1 MIGYLYGHKKYIQ
14 ITSYQILSRYTETS
28 TDGIWQRKEKL
39 GEKYEEN
46 IIFALFSA
54 FMVIAIAVG
63 FYMHWN
69 LTAIAILLGILF
81 VGTICYLIGICQH
94 LIMSIVVSCKEKIH
108 KAYRKYIRRIAVNCG
123 RKVNRW
129 KLEDTG
135 ENHISLLSP
144 IDDFK
149 RHKEYIIRLKNAI
162 DQPNVFNIALTGS
175 YGAGKSSILKTFKA
189 YYPEYHYVNVSLAS
203 FVEVNMSESDST
215 PKSNEDS
222 FEEQLEYSIL
232 QQLFY
237 HVKATN
243 IPESRFGR
251 IERTSRKKRI
261 FVVVCILL
269 FVVANLCLFCQEQVT
284 KYFLIPTEV
293 LKSSFLFGLSIC
305 VFILGICVI
314 LFQLILFIKKISIK
328 NLTLDKATLEF
339 EEKKN
344 VSIMNRYLDEIL
356 YLFQEKKY
364 NIVIFEDI
372 DRFENTHIFTKLRE
386 LNLILNQSEEIGRR
400 IIFLYALKDDIFAN
414 AEERTKFFDYIVPV
428 IPFVNVS
435 NSGDLF
441 RRKIANLHIPEAE
454 VRSSF
459 ITDISVFV
467 NDMRVLTNVVNEFDL
482 YRNLLDKKLN
492 KEKLLAMILYKNLF
506 PTDFSLLHQNKGVV
520 YQTFF
525 SAPKIRNEIRED
537 DSDRLK
543 EIDSEIQAISE
554 ETLRSIEE
562 LRAVI
567 VGKLLKLWPGDDWE
581 IYCDGGKKQISSL
594 FSEENILHILDGNI
608 YFENKYYRY
617 QTRHLNAD
625 EIKSSLG
632 ESYKYRIRKKIIQS
646 VADDKI
652 KTLRDKRKVLMDDI
666 AAIDK
671 YTLSVIAKTE
681 RDIFEHV
688 EIPKGEEEKY
698 KVLKYFLEKG
708 YIDEEYFFY
717 ISIFQEGRLTPSDQ
731 EFLLSI
737 KFNTPKEFDYKL
749 QEIPS
754 LIQNLS
760 AVDYDHKGILNK
772 DLLEYCLLHEDE
784 YEEECDAI
792 LKQMIV
798 HEQYIDLLYQF
809 MQEGNCVPTFIKR
822 LAHID
827 KNVWKSLDMDKK
839 HTNKDKDRVISTLF
853 KYADIN
859 DIRAINTSYP
869 FNTYINDNN
878 NYSDLFEDIDQVRAR
893 ELLDLLNLNVQSL
906 IDDSNA
912 ADTYSYIYENN
923 MYALTL
929 DNIKV
934 IFKHNDLP
942 VVDLDSAIYTSIEET
957 ELNELQDY
965 VLLELPAFVE
975 NLMLASSNIHESS
988 DTIVSLMDE
997 DIQTSDIIK
1006 LIKHNDTLWDD
1017 CKGISDENIV
1027 RNLFWKNKIK
1037 MTIKNVKHYCSCI
1050 GTWKIDSS
1058 LVVFMNLNEEKT
1070 MEEFTKLV
1078 QSNDEH
1084 ETELL
1089 ASVVKSDN
1097 INDNI
1102 AFSIFNNHW
1111 LIDAWSK
1118 ELSQLNETR
1127 VRYVVDE
1134 GIITVSPSIYQ
1145 DIIKGN
1151 PKLSKYLLCKD
1162 PDKIISEWDEFAFS
1176 ITTVVE
1182 ILSWVEYKKYHSF
1195 ILDKIET
1202 ESVTPIIANALLA
1215 YFSKSDSEFNLSLYK
1230 EAMEKSDNPA
1240 LKILA
1245 STCCI
1250 AKRLIAMNEL
1260 AGIFAKTKGIFE
1272 GLEKQG
1278 EVYSISKQVEGAQD
1292 FMEALHQSKYIGQV
1306 KEKGD
1311 YLTGKVLK
1319 RKPK

>member
-1 MIGYLYGHKKYIQ
+1 MKK
-14 ITSYQILSRYTETS
+14 
-28 TDGIWQRKEKL
+28 
-39 GEKYEEN
+39 N

-69 LTAIAILLGILF
+69 LTAIVILLGVFF
-81 VGTICYLIGICQH
+81 VGTICYLIGICRH
-94 LIMSIVVSCKEKIH
+94 LIMPSVNFWKEKIH

-364 NIVIFEDI
+364 NVVIFEDI

-400 IIFLYALKDDIFAN
+400 IVFLYALKDDIFAN

-428 IPFVNVS
+428 IPFVNAS

-441 RRKIANLHIPEAE
+441 RRKITDLHIPEAE
-454 VRSSF
+454 VSSSF
-459 ITDISVFV
+459 ITDISAFV

-482 YRNLLDKKLN
+482 YRNLLDKKL
-492 KEKLLAMILYKNLF
+492 KKGKLLAMILYKNLF

-671 YTLSVIAKTE
+671 YTLSVIAKTD

-792 LKQMIV
+792 LKQMVV

-822 LAHID
+822 LAQID

-853 KYADIN
+853 KYAGIN

-906 IDDSNA
+906 KDDSNA

-929 DNIKV
+929 DNVKV
-934 IFKHNDLP
+934 IFKHNELP
-942 VVDLDSAIYTSIEET
+942 VDNLDSAIYTSIEAA
-957 ELNELQDY
+957 ELNELQGY
-965 VLLELPAFVE
+965 VHQELPAFVD

-1037 MTIKNVKHYCSCI
+1037 MTIKNTAVP
-1050 GTWKIDSS
+1050 
-1058 LVVFMNLNEEKT
+1058 FR
-1070 MEEFTKLV
+1070 
-1078 QSNDEH
+1078 
-1084 ETELL
+1084 
-1089 ASVVKSDN
+1089 
-1097 INDNI
+1097 
-1102 AFSIFNNHW
+1102 NHR
-1111 LIDAWSK
+1111 A
-1118 ELSQLNETR
+1118 
-1127 VRYVVDE
+1127 
-1134 GIITVSPSIYQ
+1134 
-1145 DIIKGN
+1145 
-1151 PKLSKYLLCKD
+1151 
-1162 PDKIISEWDEFAFS
+1162 
-1176 ITTVVE
+1176 
-1182 ILSWVEYKKYHSF
+1182 
-1195 ILDKIET
+1195 
-1202 ESVTPIIANALLA
+1202 
-1215 YFSKSDSEFNLSLYK
+1215 
-1230 EAMEKSDNPA
+1230 
-1240 LKILA
+1240 
-1245 STCCI
+1245 
-1250 AKRLIAMNEL
+1250 
-1260 AGIFAKTKGIFE
+1260 
-1272 GLEKQG
+1272 
-1278 EVYSISKQVEGAQD
+1278 
-1292 FMEALHQSKYIGQV
+1292 
-1306 KEKGD
+1306 
-1311 YLTGKVLK
+1311 
-1319 RKPK
+1319 

>member
-1 MIGYLYGHKKYIQ
+1 MKK
-14 ITSYQILSRYTETS
+14 
-28 TDGIWQRKEKL
+28 
-39 GEKYEEN
+39 N
-46 IIFALFSA
+46 IIFAQFTA
-54 FMVIAIAVG
+54 FIVIAIAVG
-63 FYMHWN
+63 FYMQLN
-69 LTAIAILLGILF
+69 PIVIAILLGMLF
-81 VGTICYLIGICQH
+81 VGTICYLIGICRH
-94 LIMSIVVSCKEKIH
+94 LIMSSVISCKEKIH
-108 KAYRKYIRRIAVNCG
+108 KAYRKYIRKIAVSCG

-189 YYPEYHYVNVSLAS
+189 YYPEYYYVNVSLAS
-203 FVEVNMSESDST
+203 FVEVNMPKSDST
-215 PKSNEDS
+215 PKGKDDS

-251 IERTSRKKRI
+251 IERTSSRKRI
-261 FVVVCILL
+261 LMAVSILV
-269 FVVANLCLFCQEQVT
+269 FVVANLFLFCQVQVN
-284 KYFLIPTEV
+284 KYFLIPVEV
-293 LKSSFLFGLSIC
+293 LKSSSLFGISIS
-305 VFILGICVI
+305 VFVIGICVI
-314 LFQLILFIKKISIK
+314 LFKLILFIKKISIK

-364 NIVIFEDI
+364 NVVIFEDI

-400 IIFLYALKDDIFAN
+400 IVFLYALKDDIFAN

-459 ITDISVFV
+459 ITDISAFV

-492 KEKLLAMILYKNLF
+492 KEKLLAMILYKNLY

-520 YQTFF
+520 YETFI
-525 SAPKIRNEIRED
+525 STGLLKDEIKKD
-537 DSDRLK
+537 DWKRLE
-543 EIDSEIQAISE
+543 EIDLEIQAISE

-567 VGKLLKLWPGDDWE
+567 VGKILKLWPGSGWE
-581 IYCDGGKKQISSL
+581 IYCDGCKTDISSL
-594 FSEENILHILDGNI
+594 FSEDNIQHILEGDIFFRNT
-608 YFENKYYRY
+608 YYSY
-617 QTRHLNAD
+617 NVKHLTAD

-632 ESYKYRIRKKIIQS
+632 ESYNYSKRKELIQS
-646 VADDKI
+646 IADDKI
-652 KTLRDKRKVLMDDI
+652 EDLREERKVFVDALSATKKFTLLDI
-666 AAIDK
+666 AKSD
-671 YTLSVIAKTE
+671 
-681 RDIFEHV
+681 RNIFEYV
-688 EIPKGEEEKY
+688 DTIKGHEEKY
-698 KVLKYFLEKG
+698 KVLKYLLEKG
-708 YIDEEYFFY
+708 YIDEKYFFY

-737 KFNTPKEFDYKL
+737 KFNAPKEFDYKL

-760 AVDYDHKGILNK
+760 IVDYDHKGILNK
-772 DLLEYCLLHEDE
+772 DLLEFCLLHEDE
-784 YEEECDAI
+784 YEYEIKCDAI
-792 LKQMIV
+792 LKQMVV
-798 HEQYIDLLYQF
+798 HEQYIDLLYKF
-809 MQEGNCVPTFIKR
+809 MQEGDCVPTFIKR
-822 LAHID
+822 LVHID
-827 KNVWKSLDMDKK
+827 KNVWKLLDMDKK
-839 HTNKDKDRVISTLF
+839 HTNKDKDRVISTMF
-853 KYADIN
+853 RYADIN
-859 DIRAINTSYP
+859 DIRTVNISYP

-878 NYSDLFEDIDQVRAR
+878 NYFELFENIDQARVRK
-893 ELLDLLNLNVQSL
+893 LLDLLDLNIQSL
-906 IDDSNA
+906 KDDSNGT
-912 ADTYSYIYENN
+912 DTYSYIYENN
-923 MYALTL
+923 MYAQTL

-934 IFKHNDLP
+934 IFKHNELP
-942 VVDLDSAIYTSIEET
+942 VDNLDSAIYTSIEKT
-957 ELNELQDY
+957 ELNELQGY
-965 VLLELPAFVE
+965 VHQELPTFVE
-975 NLMLASSNIHESS
+975 NLMFAPSNTNESS
-988 DTIVSLMDE
+988 DSIVSLIDE

-1006 LIKHNDTLWDD
+1006 LIKHNVTLWDD
-1017 CKGISDENIV
+1017 CRGITDDNIV
-1027 RNLFWKNKIK
+1027 RTMFWENKIK
-1037 MTIKNVKHYCSCI
+1037 MTIENVKNYCSCI
-1050 GTWKIDSS
+1050 GIWNIDNT
-1058 LVVFMNLNEEKT
+1058 LIAFMNLNEEKS

-1078 QSNDEH
+1078 EINDEH
-1084 ETELL
+1084 EIELL
-1089 ASVVKSDN
+1089 ASVVQSDD

-1102 AFSIFNNHW
+1102 AFSIFNNHC
-1111 LIDAWSK
+1111 LIDIWCK
-1118 ELSQLNETR
+1118 DLSQLNETR

-1134 GIITVSPSIYQ
+1134 GIIRISSSTYQ
-1145 DIIKGN
+1145 DIISEHPQMN
-1151 PKLSKYLLCKD
+1151 KYLLCKN
-1162 PDKIISEWDEFAFS
+1162 PDNIISEWDEFAFS
-1176 ITTVVE
+1176 ITTVVGM
-1182 ILSWVEYKKYHSF
+1182 LSWVEYKKYHNF
-1195 ILDKIET
+1195 ILNKIEL
-1202 ESVTPIIANALLA
+1202 ESITPTIANALLS
-1215 YFSKSDSEFNLSLYK
+1215 YFCKPDSEFNLSLYT
-1230 EAMEKSDNPA
+1230 EAMVKSSNPA
-1240 LKILA
+1240 LKVLA

-1250 AKRLIAMNEL
+1250 AKRIIAINEL
-1260 AGIFAKTKGIFE
+1260 PNIFAKTKGIFE
-1272 GLEKQG
+1272 GLEKRG
-1278 EVYSISKQVEGAQD
+1278 EVYSISKQVEGAQH
-1292 FMEALHQSKYIGQV
+1292 FMDALHQFRYIGQV

>member
-1 MIGYLYGHKKYIQ
+1 MK
-14 ITSYQILSRYTETS
+14 S
-28 TDGIWQRKEKL
+28 
-39 GEKYEEN
+39 N
-46 IIFALFSA
+46 IIFTLLTA
-54 FMVIAIAVG
+54 FMLIAISVG
-63 FYMHWN
+63 FYMQWN
-69 LTAIAILLGILF
+69 PTVIVILLGMLF

-94 LIMSIVVSCKEKIH
+94 LIMPSVNSWKEKIH

-123 RKVNRW
+123 RKVIRW
-129 KLEDTG
+129 KLEDAG
-135 ENHISLLSP
+135 EIHISLLSP

-203 FVEVNMSESDST
+203 FVEVNLSDGDNT
-215 PKSNEDS
+215 VKGKEDG

-251 IERTSRKKRI
+251 IERISKKKRI
-261 FVVVCILL
+261 LMVLGILL

-293 LKSSFLFGLSIC
+293 LKSSFLFGISIC
-305 VFILGICVI
+305 VFIIGIWVV

-356 YLFQEKKY
+356 YLFQGNKY
-364 NIVIFEDI
+364 NVVIFEDI

-400 IIFLYALKDDIFAN
+400 IVFLYALKDDIFAN

-428 IPFVNVS
+428 IPFVNAS

-441 RRKIANLHIPEAE
+441 RRKITGLRIPEVE
-454 VRSSF
+454 VSSSF
-459 ITDISVFV
+459 ITDISAFV

-492 KEKLLAMILYKNLF
+492 KEKLLAMILYKNLY

-520 YQTFF
+520 YEAFM
-525 SAPKIRNEIRED
+525 SA
-537 DSDRLK
+537 
-543 EIDSEIQAISE
+543 
-554 ETLRSIEE
+554 ETLRDEILEDDRTQIDKVDSNLQAINEE
-562 LRAVI
+562 CLRNLNELYAVI
-567 VGKLLKLWPGDDWE
+567 IGKFITLYPDGGWYL
-581 IYCDGGKKQISSL
+581 YCDNKRRGISEFYSD
-594 FSEENILHILDGNI
+594 ENILKILNGQVGFSED
-608 YFENKYYRY
+608 YSRPRFFSKE
-617 QTRHLNAD
+617 
-625 EIKSSLG
+625 EIKNVLG
-632 ESYKYRIRKKIIQS
+632 NSFDYEKRKKRIQS
-646 VADDKI
+646 ITDDKI
-652 KTLRDKRKVLMDDI
+652 KTLRDKRKALMDDI
-666 AAIDK
+666 AAIEK
-671 YTLSVIAKTE
+671 HTLSDIAKSD

-688 EIPKGEEEKY
+688 GTIKGQEEKY
-698 KVLKYFLEKG
+698 KVLKYLLEKG

-737 KFNTPKEFDYKL
+737 KFNAPKEFDYKL

-792 LKQMIV
+792 LKQMVV

-822 LAHID
+822 LVHID
-827 KNVWKSLDMDKK
+827 NVWKSLDKDIN
-839 HTNKDKDRVISTLF
+839 HITKDKDKVISAMF

-859 DIRAINTSYP
+859 DIRTVNTSYP

-893 ELLDLLNLNVQSL
+893 KLLDLLNLNVQSL
-906 IDDSNA
+906 IDDNNA

-929 DNIKV
+929 DNVKV
-934 IFKHNDLP
+934 IFKHNELP
-942 VVDLDSAIYTSIEET
+942 VDNLDSAIYTSIEET

-965 VLLELPAFVE
+965 VHQELPAFVE

-1027 RNLFWKNKIK
+1027 RNLFWENKIK
-1037 MTIKNVKHYCSCI
+1037 M
-1050 GTWKIDSS
+1050 G
-1058 LVVFMNLNEEKT
+1058 
-1070 MEEFTKLV
+1070 
-1078 QSNDEH
+1078 
-1084 ETELL
+1084 
-1089 ASVVKSDN
+1089 
-1097 INDNI
+1097 
-1102 AFSIFNNHW
+1102 
-1111 LIDAWSK
+1111 
-1118 ELSQLNETR
+1118 
-1127 VRYVVDE
+1127 
-1134 GIITVSPSIYQ
+1134 
-1145 DIIKGN
+1145 
-1151 PKLSKYLLCKD
+1151 
-1162 PDKIISEWDEFAFS
+1162 
-1176 ITTVVE
+1176 
-1182 ILSWVEYKKYHSF
+1182 
-1195 ILDKIET
+1195 
-1202 ESVTPIIANALLA
+1202 
-1215 YFSKSDSEFNLSLYK
+1215 
-1230 EAMEKSDNPA
+1230 
-1240 LKILA
+1240 
-1245 STCCI
+1245 
-1250 AKRLIAMNEL
+1250 
-1260 AGIFAKTKGIFE
+1260 
-1272 GLEKQG
+1272 
-1278 EVYSISKQVEGAQD
+1278 
-1292 FMEALHQSKYIGQV
+1292 
-1306 KEKGD
+1306 
-1311 YLTGKVLK
+1311 
-1319 RKPK
+1319 

>member
-1 MIGYLYGHKKYIQ
+1 MKA
-14 ITSYQILSRYTETS
+14 
-28 TDGIWQRKEKL
+28 
-39 GEKYEEN
+39 N
-46 IIFALFSA
+46 IIFTLLTA
-54 FMVIAIAVG
+54 FMLIALAVG
-63 FYMHWN
+63 FYMKWGSI
-69 LTAIAILLGILF
+69 AIAILLGLSF
-81 VGTICYLIGICQH
+81 VGIICNLISYCKK
-94 LIMSIVVSCKEKIH
+94 LILSFGRYCKAKIH
-108 KAYRKYIRRIAVNCG
+108 KSYRIIIRRLAVICS
-123 RKVNRW
+123 RKINRW
-129 KLEDTG
+129 KLEETD
-135 ENHISLLSP
+135 ERQISLLSP
-144 IDDFK
+144 IDDFN

-203 FVEVNMSESDST
+203 FVEVNLSDGDNT
-215 PKSNEDS
+215 VNGKQDS

-261 FVVVCILL
+261 LVVVSILL
-269 FVVANLCLFCQEQVT
+269 FIVANLFLFCQEQVN

-293 LKSSFLFGLSIC
+293 LKSSFLFGISIS
-305 VFILGICVI
+305 VLFIGIFVI

-364 NIVIFEDI
+364 NVVIFEDI

-459 ITDISVFV
+459 ITDISAFV

-492 KEKLLAMILYKNLF
+492 KEKLLAMILYKNLY

-520 YQTFF
+520 YETFI
-525 SAPKIRNEIRED
+525 STGLLKDEIKKD
-537 DSDRLK
+537 DRKRLE
-543 EIDSEIQAISE
+543 EIDLEIQVISE
-554 ETLRSIEE
+554 ESLRSIEE

-567 VGKLLKLWPGDDWE
+567 VGKILKLWPGSDWE
-581 IYCDGGKKQISSL
+581 IYIDGNKVDISSL
-594 FSEENILHILDGNI
+594 YSEKNIQHILNGNI
-608 YFENKYYRY
+608 SFRNNYYSY
-617 QTRHLNAD
+617 DVKNFTVE
-625 EIKSSLG
+625 EIKSTLG
-632 ESYKYRIRKKIIQS
+632 ESYNYSKRKTLIQS
-646 VADDKI
+646 IADDKI
-652 KTLRDKRKVLMDDI
+652 EYLREERKVFADALSATEKFTLLDI
-666 AAIDK
+666 AKSD
-671 YTLSVIAKTE
+671 
-681 RDIFEHV
+681 RNIFEHV
-688 EIPKGEEEKY
+688 DTIKGHEEKY
-698 KVLKYFLEKG
+698 KVLKYLLEKG
-708 YIDEEYFFY
+708 YIDEKYFFY

-737 KFNTPKEFDYKL
+737 KFNAPKEFDYKL

-760 AVDYDHKGILNK
+760 VVDYDHKGILNK
-772 DLLEYCLLHEDE
+772 DLLKYCLLHDDE
-784 YEEECDAI
+784 YDDECDAI
-792 LKQMIV
+792 LKQMVV

-822 LAHID
+822 LVHID
-827 KNVWKSLDMDKK
+827 KNVWKSLNMDMN
-839 HTNKDKDRVISTLF
+839 HTNKDKDRVISTMF

-859 DIRAINTSYP
+859 DIRSVNTSYP
-869 FNTYINDNN
+869 FNTYVNDNY
-878 NYSDLFEDIDQVRAR
+878 NYSDLFEDIDQKKVR
-893 ELLDLLNLNVQSL
+893 ELLDLLDLNVQSL
-906 IDDSNA
+906 KDDSNGT
-912 ADTYSYIYENN
+912 DTYSYIYENN

-934 IFKHNDLP
+934 IFKHNELP
-942 VVDLDSAIYTSIEET
+942 VDNLDSAIYTSIEEA
-957 ELNELQDY
+957 ELNELQGY
-965 VLLELPAFVE
+965 VLQELPAFVD
-975 NLMLASSNIHESS
+975 NLMLTSSNTHESS

-997 DIQTSDIIK
+997 DIKLDDIIK

-1017 CKGISDENIV
+1017 CKDITDKDVVST
-1027 RNLFWKNKIK
+1027 LFAENKIK
-1037 MTIKNVKHYCSCI
+1037 MTFENVKHYCSCI
-1050 GTWKIDSS
+1050 DSWNIDNT
-1058 LVVFMNLNEEKT
+1058 LAAFMNRNNEKS

-1078 QSNDEH
+1078 ESNDAH
-1084 ETELL
+1084 EIELL
-1089 ASVVKSDN
+1089 LSVVQADDIK
-1097 INDNI
+1097 DNI
-1102 AFSIFNNHW
+1102 AYSVFNNHC
-1111 LIDAWSK
+1111 LIDVWSK
-1118 ELSQLNETR
+1118 NLSQLNEKR

-1134 GIITVSPSIYQ
+1134 GIISISPSNYQ
-1145 DIIKGN
+1145 DIITEH
-1151 PKLSKYLLCKD
+1151 PLLSKYLLCKD

-1176 ITTVVE
+1176 ITAVVE
-1182 ILSWVEYKKYHSF
+1182 MLSWIEYKKYHNF
-1195 ILDKIET
+1195 ILNKIEL
-1202 ESVTPIIANALLA
+1202 ESITPTIANALLS
-1215 YFSKSDSEFNLSLYK
+1215 YFSKPDSEFNLSLYT
-1230 EAMEKSDNPA
+1230 EAMEKSSNPA
-1240 LKILA
+1240 LKVLA

-1250 AKRLIAMNEL
+1250 TKRMIAINEL
-1260 AGIFAKTKGIFE
+1260 PNIFAKTKGIFE

-1278 EVYSISKQVEGAQD
+1278 EVYSISKQVEGAQH
-1292 FMEALHQSKYIGQV
+1292 FMDALHQFKYIGQV

>member
-1 MIGYLYGHKKYIQ
+1 M
-14 ITSYQILSRYTETS
+14 
-28 TDGIWQRKEKL
+28 
-39 GEKYEEN
+39 
-46 IIFALFSA
+46 
-54 FMVIAIAVG
+54 
-63 FYMHWN
+63 
-69 LTAIAILLGILF
+69 LF
-81 VGTICYLIGICQH
+81 VGTICYLIGICRH

-108 KAYRKYIRRIAVNCG
+108 KAYRKYIRKIAVNCD

-129 KLEDTG
+129 KLENTR

-203 FVEVNMSESDST
+203 FVEVNLSDGDNT
-215 PKSNEDS
+215 VKGKEDS

-251 IERTSRKKRI
+251 IERISKKKRI
-261 FVVVCILL
+261 LMVLGILL
-269 FVVANLCLFCQEQVT
+269 FVVANLFLFCQEQLA

-344 VSIMNRYLDEIL
+344 VSIMNRYLDEII

-364 NIVIFEDI
+364 NVVIFEDI

-428 IPFVNVS
+428 IPFVNAS

-441 RRKIANLHIPEAE
+441 RRKISDLHIPEAE
-454 VRSSF
+454 VSSSF

-482 YRNLLDKKLN
+482 YRNLLDKKL
-492 KEKLLAMILYKNLF
+492 KKGKLLAMILYKNLY

-525 SAPKIRNEIRED
+525 SAPKIKNEIRED

-646 VADDKI
+646 VANNKI
-652 KTLRDKRKVLMDDI
+652 ENLRDERSAFMDEI

-671 YTLSVIAKTE
+671 YTLSDISKTD

-688 EIPKGEEEKY
+688 DIPKGQEEKY

-717 ISIFQEGRLTPSDQ
+717 ISIFHEGRLTPSDQ

-760 AVDYDHKGILNK
+760 GVDYDHKGILNN
-772 DLLEYCLLHEDE
+772 DLLKFCLLHEDE
-784 YEEECDAI
+784 YEDKCDAI
-792 LKQMIV
+792 LKQMVV

-809 MQEGNCVPTFIKR
+809 LHEGNCVPAFIKR

-859 DIRAINTSYP
+859 DIRSVNTSYP

-906 IDDSNA
+906 IDDSIA

-929 DNIKV
+929 DNVKV

-942 VVDLDSAIYTSIEET
+942 VVNLDSAIYTSIEET
-957 ELNELQDY
+957 ELNELQGY
-965 VLLELPAFVE
+965 VHQELPTFVD
-975 NLMLASSNIHESS
+975 NLMFAPSNTNESS
-988 DTIVSLMDE
+988 DSIVSLMDE
-997 DIQTSDIIK
+997 DFQTSDIIK
-1006 LIKHNDTLWDD
+1006 LINHNVTLWDD
-1017 CKGISDENIV
+1017 CEDITDKDVVST
-1027 RNLFWKNKIK
+1027 LFVKNKIK
-1037 MTIKNVKHYCSCI
+1037 MTFENVKHYCSCI
-1050 GTWKIDSS
+1050 GSWNVDDT
-1058 LVVFMNLNEEKT
+1058 LVAFMNRNEEKS

-1078 QSNDEH
+1078 ECNDEH
-1084 ETELL
+1084 EIELL
-1089 ASVVKSDN
+1089 SSVVESDG
-1097 INDNI
+1097 INDKI
-1102 AFSIFNNHW
+1102 AFAVFNNHC
-1111 LIDAWSK
+1111 LIDIWCND
-1118 ELSQLNETR
+1118 LSQLNETR

-1134 GIITVSPSIYQ
+1134 GIISISPSTYQ
-1145 DIIKGN
+1145 DIITEH
-1151 PKLSKYLLCKD
+1151 PLLSKYLLCKN
-1162 PDKIISEWDEFAFS
+1162 PDNIISEWDEFAFS

-1182 ILSWVEYKKYHSF
+1182 MLSWIEYKKYHSF
-1195 ILDKIET
+1195 ILSKIEL
-1202 ESVTPIIANALLA
+1202 ESITPTIANALLS
-1215 YFSKSDSEFNLSLYK
+1215 YFSKSDSEFNLSLYT
-1230 EAMEKSDNPA
+1230 EAMEKSSNPA
-1240 LKILA
+1240 LKVLA

-1250 AKRLIAMNEL
+1250 AKRIIAVNEL
-1260 AGIFAKTKGIFE
+1260 PNIFAKTKGLFE

-1278 EVYSISKQVEGAQD
+1278 EVYSIPKQVDGAQH
-1292 FMEALHQSKYIGQV
+1292 FMDALHQFKYIGQV

>member
-1 MIGYLYGHKKYIQ
+1 MKK
-14 ITSYQILSRYTETS
+14 
-28 TDGIWQRKEKL
+28 
-39 GEKYEEN
+39 N
-46 IIFALFSA
+46 IIFALFTA
-54 FMVIAIAVG
+54 FMLIDISVG
-63 FYMHWN
+63 FYMQWN
-69 LTAIAILLGILF
+69 PTVIVILLGMLF
-81 VGTICYLIGICQH
+81 MGTICYLIGICRH
-94 LIMSIVVSCKEKIH
+94 LIISSIISYKEKIH

-459 ITDISVFV
+459 ITDISAFV

-492 KEKLLAMILYKNLF
+492 KEKLLAMILYKNLY

-520 YQTFF
+520 YETFI
-525 SAPKIRNEIRED
+525 STGLLKDEIKKD
-537 DSDRLK
+537 DWKRLE
-543 EIDSEIQAISE
+543 EIDLEIQAISE
-554 ETLRSIEE
+554 ESLRSIEE

-671 YTLSVIAKTE
+671 YTLTDIAKSD

-688 EIPKGEEEKY
+688 NIPKGEEEKH
-698 KVLKYFLEKG
+698 KVLKYLLEKG

-760 AVDYDHKGILNK
+760 VVDYDHKGILNK
-772 DLLEYCLLHEDE
+772 YLLKFCLLHEDE
-784 YEEECDAI
+784 YEDECDAI
-792 LKQMIV
+792 LKQMVV

-822 LAHID
+822 LVRID
-827 KNVWKSLDMDKK
+827 KNVWKSLNMDKK

-957 ELNELQDY
+957 ELNELQGY
-965 VLLELPAFVE
+965 VHQELPAFVD
-975 NLMLASSNIHESS
+975 NLMLTSSNTHESS

-997 DIQTSDIIK
+997 DIKVDDIIK
-1006 LIKHNDTLWDD
+1006 LIKHNNTLWDD
-1017 CKGISDENIV
+1017 CKDITDKDVVST
-1027 RNLFWKNKIK
+1027 LFAENKIK
-1037 MTIKNVKHYCSCI
+1037 VTIKNVKHYCSCI
-1050 GTWKIDSS
+1050 GTWKIDSL

-1102 AFSIFNNHW
+1102 AFSIFDNHW

>member
-1 MIGYLYGHKKYIQ
+1 MK
-14 ITSYQILSRYTETS
+14 T
-28 TDGIWQRKEKL
+28 
-39 GEKYEEN
+39 N
-46 IIFALFSA
+46 IIFALFTA
-54 FMVIAIAVG
+54 FIVIAIAVG
-63 FYMHWN
+63 FYMQWN
-69 LTAIAILLGILF
+69 PIVIAILLGMLF
-81 VGTICYLIGICQH
+81 VGTICYLIGICRH
-94 LIMSIVVSCKEKIH
+94 LIIPSVNSWKEKIH

-135 ENHISLLSP
+135 EKHISLLSP

-203 FVEVNMSESDST
+203 FVEVNLSDGDNT
-215 PKSNEDS
+215 VKGKEDS

-251 IERTSRKKRI
+251 IERTSRKKR
-261 FVVVCILL
+261 FLVVVSILL
-269 FVVANLCLFCQEQVT
+269 FIVANLFLFCQEQVN

-293 LKSSFLFGLSIC
+293 LKSSFLFGITISVLLIGT
-305 VFILGICVI
+305 FVI

-328 NLTLDKATLEF
+328 NLTLDKATVEF

-459 ITDISVFV
+459 ITDISAFV

-492 KEKLLAMILYKNLF
+492 KEKLLAMILYKNLY

-520 YQTFF
+520 YETFI
-525 SAPKIRNEIRED
+525 STGLLKDEIKKD
-537 DSDRLK
+537 DWKRLE
-543 EIDSEIQAISE
+543 EIDLEIQAISE
-554 ETLRSIEE
+554 ESLRSIEE

-567 VGKLLKLWPGDDWE
+567 VGKLLKLWPGLGWE
-581 IYCDGGKKQISSL
+581 IYCDGCKTDISSL
-594 FSEENILHILDGNI
+594 FSEDNIHHILEGHIFFRNTNYSYDV
-608 YFENKYYRY
+608 K
-617 QTRHLNAD
+617 HLTAD

-632 ESYKYRIRKKIIQS
+632 ESYKYSVRKKFIQS
-646 VADDKI
+646 IADDKI
-652 KTLRDKRKVLMDDI
+652 EDLKEERKAFMDAISATEKFTILDI
-666 AAIDK
+666 AKSDW
-671 YTLSVIAKTE
+671 
-681 RDIFEHV
+681 DIFEHV
-688 EIPKGEEEKY
+688 DIPKGEEEKH
-698 KVLKYFLEKG
+698 KVLKYLLEKG

-717 ISIFQEGRLTPSDQ
+717 ISIFQEGRLSPSDQ

-760 AVDYDHKGILNK
+760 VVDYDHKGILNK
-772 DLLEYCLLHEDE
+772 DLLKFCLLHEDE
-784 YEEECDAI
+784 YEDECDAI
-792 LKQMIV
+792 LKQMVV

-822 LAHID
+822 LVHID
-827 KNVWKSLDMDKK
+827 KNVWKSLNMDMN
-839 HTNKDKDRVISTLF
+839 HTNKDKDRVISTMF

-859 DIRAINTSYP
+859 DIRSVNTSYP
-869 FNTYINDNN
+869 FNTYVNDNY
-878 NYSDLFEDIDQVRAR
+878 NYSDLFENIDQKKVR
-893 ELLDLLNLNVQSL
+893 ELLDLLDLNVQSL
-906 IDDSNA
+906 KDDSNGT
-912 ADTYSYIYENN
+912 DTYSYIYENN

-929 DNIKV
+929 DNVKV
-934 IFKHNDLP
+934 IFKHNELP
-942 VVDLDSAIYTSIEET
+942 VDNLDSAIYTSIKET
-957 ELNELQDY
+957 ELKELKGY
-965 VLLELPAFVE
+965 VHQELPTFVD
-975 NLMLASSNIHESS
+975 NLMFAPGNTHESS
-988 DTIVSLMDE
+988 DSIVSLMNE
-997 DIQTSDIIK
+997 DFQASDIIK
-1006 LIKHNDTLWDD
+1006 LINHNVTLWDD

-1037 MTIKNVKHYCSCI
+1037 MTIENVKHYCSCI
-1050 GTWKIDSS
+1050 GTWKIDGT
-1058 LVVFMNLNEEKT
+1058 LVAFMNCNEEKS
-1070 MEEFTKLV
+1070 MEEFSKLV
-1078 QSNDEH
+1078 ESNDAH
-1084 ETELL
+1084 EIELL
-1089 ASVVKSDN
+1089 LSVVQADDIK
-1097 INDNI
+1097 DNI
-1102 AFSIFNNHW
+1102 AYSVFNNHC
-1111 LIDAWSK
+1111 LIDVWSK
-1118 ELSQLNETR
+1118 NLSQLNVKR

-1134 GIITVSPSIYQ
+1134 GIISISPSNYQ
-1145 DIIKGN
+1145 DIITEH
-1151 PKLSKYLLCKD
+1151 PLLSKYLLCKN
-1162 PDKIISEWDEFAFS
+1162 PDSIISEWDEFAFS
-1176 ITTVVE
+1176 IIAVVE
-1182 ILSWVEYKKYHSF
+1182 MLSWIEYKKYHNF
-1195 ILDKIET
+1195 ILNKIEL
-1202 ESVTPIIANALLA
+1202 ESITPTIANALLS
-1215 YFSKSDSEFNLSLYK
+1215 YFSKSDSEFNLSLYA
-1230 EAMEKSDNPA
+1230 EAMEKSSNPA
-1240 LKILA
+1240 LKVLA

-1250 AKRLIAMNEL
+1250 AKRIIAVNEL
-1260 AGIFAKTKGIFE
+1260 PNIFAKTKGIFE

-1292 FMEALHQSKYIGQV
+1292 FMNALHQFRYIGQV

>member
-1 MIGYLYGHKKYIQ
+1 MKK
-14 ITSYQILSRYTETS
+14 
-28 TDGIWQRKEKL
+28 
-39 GEKYEEN
+39 N
-46 IIFALFSA
+46 IIFALFTA
-54 FMVIAIAVG
+54 CIVIAIAIG
-63 FYMHWN
+63 FYMQWN
-69 LTAIAILLGILF
+69 PTVIVILLGMLF
-81 VGTICYLIGICQH
+81 VGTICYLIGICRH
-94 LIMSIVVSCKEKIH
+94 LIMPSVNSWKEKIH

-123 RKVNRW
+123 RKVIRW
-129 KLEDTG
+129 KLEDAG
-135 ENHISLLSP
+135 EKHISLLSP

-162 DQPNVFNIALTGS
+162 DHPNVFNIALTGS

-203 FVEVNMSESDST
+203 FVEVNLSDGDNT
-215 PKSNEDS
+215 VKGKEDG

-251 IERTSRKKRI
+251 IERISKKKRI
-261 FVVVCILL
+261 LMVLGILL

-293 LKSSFLFGLSIC
+293 LKSSFLFGISIC
-305 VFILGICVI
+305 LFIIGIWVV
-314 LFQLILFIKKISIK
+314 LFQLIIFIKKISIK

-356 YLFQEKKY
+356 YLFQENKY
-364 NIVIFEDI
+364 NVVIFEDI

-400 IIFLYALKDDIFAN
+400 IVFLYALKDDIFAN

-428 IPFVNVS
+428 IPFVNAS

-441 RRKIANLHIPEAE
+441 RRKITGLRIPVAE
-454 VRSSF
+454 VSSSF
-459 ITDISVFV
+459 ITDISAFV

-482 YRNLLDKKLN
+482 YHNLLNKKL
-492 KEKLLAMILYKNLF
+492 KKDKLLAMILYKNLY

-520 YQTFF
+520 YESFL
-525 SAPKIRNEIRED
+525 SAEKLRDEIQKD
-537 DSDRLK
+537 DRKRIDD
-543 EIDSEIQAISE
+543 IDSEIQAINE
-554 ETLRSIEE
+554 ECLRNLNE
-562 LRAVI
+562 LYAVI
-567 VGKLLKLWPGDDWE
+567 IGKFITLYP
-581 IYCDGGKKQISSL
+581 DGGWYLYYDNKRRGISEFYSD
-594 FSEENILHILDGNI
+594 ENILKILNGQVGFSED
-608 YFENKYYRY
+608 YSRPRFFSKE
-617 QTRHLNAD
+617 
-625 EIKSSLG
+625 EIKNVLG
-632 ESYKYRIRKKIIQS
+632 NGFDYEKRKKLIHSIT
-646 VADDKI
+646 DDKI
-652 KTLRDKRKVLMDDI
+652 KTLRDKRKAFMDEI
-666 AAIDK
+666 AAIEK
-671 YTLSVIAKTE
+671 YTLSDIAKSDK
-681 RDIFEHV
+681 DIFAHV
-688 EIPKGEEEKY
+688 AIPKGEEEKY
-698 KVLKYFLEKG
+698 KVLKYLLEKG

-717 ISIFQEGRLTPSDQ
+717 ISIFQEGRLTPLDQ

-737 KFNTPKEFDYKL
+737 KFNAPKEFDYKL

-792 LKQMIV
+792 LKQMVV

-822 LAHID
+822 LVHID
-827 KNVWKSLDMDKK
+827 NVWKSLDKDIN
-839 HTNKDKDRVISTLF
+839 HITKDKDKVISAMF

-859 DIRAINTSYP
+859 DIRTVNTSYP

-942 VVDLDSAIYTSIEET
+942 VVNLDSAIYTSIEET

-965 VLLELPAFVE
+965 IHQELPAIVE
-975 NLMLASSNIHESS
+975 NLMLASSNTHESS

-1017 CKGISDENIV
+1017 CKGITDKDVVST
-1027 RNLFWKNKIK
+1027 LFE
-1037 MTIKNVKHYCSCI
+1037 TLRTGVKAQFHS
-1050 GTWKIDSS
+1050 
-1058 LVVFMNLNEEKT
+1058 
-1070 MEEFTKLV
+1070 
-1078 QSNDEH
+1078 
-1084 ETELL
+1084 
-1089 ASVVKSDN
+1089 
-1097 INDNI
+1097 
-1102 AFSIFNNHW
+1102 AFAR
-1111 LIDAWSK
+1111 DA
-1118 ELSQLNETR
+1118 R
-1127 VRYVVDE
+1127 
-1134 GIITVSPSIYQ
+1134 
-1145 DIIKGN
+1145 
-1151 PKLSKYLLCKD
+1151 
-1162 PDKIISEWDEFAFS
+1162 
-1176 ITTVVE
+1176 
-1182 ILSWVEYKKYHSF
+1182 
-1195 ILDKIET
+1195 
-1202 ESVTPIIANALLA
+1202 
-1215 YFSKSDSEFNLSLYK
+1215 
-1230 EAMEKSDNPA
+1230 
-1240 LKILA
+1240 
-1245 STCCI
+1245 
-1250 AKRLIAMNEL
+1250 
-1260 AGIFAKTKGIFE
+1260 
-1272 GLEKQG
+1272 
-1278 EVYSISKQVEGAQD
+1278 
-1292 FMEALHQSKYIGQV
+1292 
-1306 KEKGD
+1306 
-1311 YLTGKVLK
+1311 
-1319 RKPK
+1319 

>member
-1 MIGYLYGHKKYIQ
+1 MK
-14 ITSYQILSRYTETS
+14 T
-28 TDGIWQRKEKL
+28 
-39 GEKYEEN
+39 N

-63 FYMHWN
+63 FYMQWN
-69 LTAIAILLGILF
+69 PTVIVILLGMLF
-81 VGTICYLIGICQH
+81 MGTICYLIGICRH
-94 LIMSIVVSCKEKIH
+94 LIISSIISYKEKIH

-305 VFILGICVI
+305 IFILGICVI

-364 NIVIFEDI
+364 NVVIFEDI

-400 IIFLYALKDDIFAN
+400 IVFLYALKDDIFAN

-459 ITDISVFV
+459 ITDISAFV

-646 VADDKI
+646 VADNKI

-671 YTLSVIAKTE
+671 YTLSVIAKTD

-760 AVDYDHKGILNK
+760 VVDYDHKGILNK
-772 DLLEYCLLHEDE
+772 DLLKFCLLHEDE
-784 YEEECDAI
+784 YEDECDAI
-792 LKQMIV
+792 LKQMVV

-822 LAHID
+822 LVHID

-859 DIRAINTSYP
+859 DIRTVNTTYP

-878 NYSDLFEDIDQVRAR
+878 NYSELFENIDQTRVR
-893 ELLDLLNLNVQSL
+893 ELLDLLDLNVQSL
-906 IDDSNA
+906 KDDSNGT
-912 ADTYSYIYENN
+912 DTYSYIYENN

-929 DNIKV
+929 DNVKV
-934 IFKHNDLP
+934 IFKHNELP
-942 VVDLDSAIYTSIEET
+942 VDNLDSAIYTSIEAA
-957 ELNELQDY
+957 ELNELQGY
-965 VLLELPAFVE
+965 VHQELPAFVD
-975 NLMLASSNIHESS
+975 NLMLTSSNTHESS

-997 DIQTSDIIK
+997 DIKVDDIIK
-1006 LIKHNDTLWDD
+1006 LIKHNNTLWDD
-1017 CKGISDENIV
+1017 CKDITDKDVVST
-1027 RNLFWKNKIK
+1027 LFAENKIK
-1037 MTIKNVKHYCSCI
+1037 VTIKNVKHYCSCI
-1050 GTWKIDSS
+1050 GTWKIDRL

-1102 AFSIFNNHW
+1102 AFSIFDNHW

>member
-1 MIGYLYGHKKYIQ
+1 
-14 ITSYQILSRYTETS
+14 
-28 TDGIWQRKEKL
+28 
-39 GEKYEEN
+39 
-46 IIFALFSA
+46 
-54 FMVIAIAVG
+54 MVIAIAVG
-63 FYMHWN
+63 FYMQWN
-69 LTAIAILLGILF
+69 PTVIVILLGMSF
-81 VGTICYLIGICQH
+81 MGTICYLIGICRH
-94 LIMSIVVSCKEKIH
+94 LIMSRVIFCKEKID
-108 KAYRKYIRRIAVNCG
+108 KAYRKYIRKIAVNCS

-129 KLEDTG
+129 KLEDTA

-364 NIVIFEDI
+364 NVVIFEDI

-400 IIFLYALKDDIFAN
+400 IVFLYALKDDIFAN

-428 IPFVNVS
+428 IPFVNAS

-459 ITDISVFV
+459 ITDISAFV

-492 KEKLLAMILYKNLF
+492 KEKLLAMTLYKNLY

-671 YTLSVIAKTE
+671 YTLSVIAKTD

-760 AVDYDHKGILNK
+760 IVDYDHKGILNK
-772 DLLEYCLLHEDE
+772 DLLEYCLLHEDG
-784 YEEECDAI
+784 YEDKCDAI
-792 LKQMIV
+792 LKQLVV
-798 HEQYIDLLYQF
+798 HEQYIDLLYKF
-809 MQEGNCVPTFIKR
+809 MQEGDCVPTFIKR
-822 LAHID
+822 LVHID
-827 KNVWKSLDMDKK
+827 NVWKSLDKDIN
-839 HTNKDKDRVISTLF
+839 HITKDKDKVISAMF

-859 DIRAINTSYP
+859 DIRTVNTSYP
-869 FNTYINDNN
+869 FNTYVNDNY
-878 NYSDLFEDIDQVRAR
+878 NYSDLFENIDQARVRK
-893 ELLDLLNLNVQSL
+893 LLDLLDLNVQL
-906 IDDSNA
+906 LKDDSNGT
-912 ADTYSYIYENN
+912 DTYSYLYENN

-929 DNIKV
+929 DNVKV
-934 IFKHNDLP
+934 IFKHNELP
-942 VVDLDSAIYTSIEET
+942 VDNLDSAIYTSIEAA
-957 ELNELQDY
+957 ELNELQGY
-965 VLLELPAFVE
+965 VHQELPAFVD
-975 NLMLASSNIHESS
+975 NLMLTSSNTHESS

-997 DIQTSDIIK
+997 DFQASDIIK
-1006 LIKHNDTLWDD
+1006 LINHNVTLWDD

-1037 MTIKNVKHYCSCI
+1037 MTIENVKHYCSCI
-1050 GTWKIDSS
+1050 GTWKIDGT
-1058 LVVFMNLNEEKT
+1058 LVAFMNCNEEKS
-1070 MEEFTKLV
+1070 MEEFSKLV
-1078 QSNDEH
+1078 ESNDAH
-1084 ETELL
+1084 EIELL
-1089 ASVVKSDN
+1089 LSVVQADDIK
-1097 INDNI
+1097 DNI
-1102 AFSIFNNHW
+1102 AYSVFNNHC
-1111 LIDAWSK
+1111 LIDVWSK
-1118 ELSQLNETR
+1118 NLSQLNEKR

-1134 GIITVSPSIYQ
+1134 GIISISPSNYQ
-1145 DIIKGN
+1145 DIITEH
-1151 PKLSKYLLCKD
+1151 PLLSKYLLCKN
-1162 PDKIISEWDEFAFS
+1162 PDNIISEWDEFAFS
-1176 ITTVVE
+1176 ITDVVE
-1182 ILSWVEYKKYHSF
+1182 MLSWIEYKKYHNF
-1195 ILDKIET
+1195 ILNKIEL
-1202 ESVTPIIANALLA
+1202 ESITPTIANALLS
-1215 YFSKSDSEFNLSLYK
+1215 YFCKSYSEFNLSLYT
-1230 EAMEKSDNPA
+1230 EAMEKSSNPV
-1240 LKILA
+1240 LKVLA

-1250 AKRLIAMNEL
+1250 AKRIIAVNEL
-1260 AGIFAKTKGIFE
+1260 PNIFAKTKGIFE

-1278 EVYSISKQVEGAQD
+1278 EVYSISKQVKGAQN
-1292 FMEALHQSKYIGQV
+1292 FMNVLHQFRYIGQV

>member
-1 MIGYLYGHKKYIQ
+1 MKA
-14 ITSYQILSRYTETS
+14 
-28 TDGIWQRKEKL
+28 
-39 GEKYEEN
+39 N
-46 IIFALFSA
+46 IIFTLLTA
-54 FMVIAIAVG
+54 FMLIAIAVG
-63 FYMHWN
+63 FYIKWDS
-69 LTAIAILLGILF
+69 TAIAILFGLSF
-81 VGTICYLIGICQH
+81 VGIICNLISYCKK
-94 LIMSIVVSCKEKIH
+94 LILPFGRYCKAKIH
-108 KAYRKYIRRIAVNCG
+108 KSYRIIIRRLAVNCN
-123 RKVNRW
+123 RKINRW
-129 KLEDTG
+129 KLEETD
-135 ENHISLLSP
+135 ERQISLLSP
-144 IDDFK
+144 IDDFN

-203 FVEVNMSESDST
+203 FVEVNLSDSDT
-215 PKSNEDS
+215 TVKSKQDS

-400 IIFLYALKDDIFAN
+400 MIFLYALKDDIFAN

-459 ITDISVFV
+459 ITDISAFV

-492 KEKLLAMILYKNLF
+492 KEKLLAMILYKNLY

-520 YQTFF
+520 YETFI
-525 SAPKIRNEIRED
+525 SAEKLRDEIQKD
-537 DSDRLK
+537 DRKQIDD
-543 EIDSEIQAISE
+543 IDSEIQTINE
-554 ETLRSIEE
+554 ECLRNLNE
-562 LRAVI
+562 LYAVI
-567 VGKLLKLWPGDDWE
+567 IGKFITLCPDGGWYL
-581 IYCDGGKKQISSL
+581 YCDQKRRYISDFYSD
-594 FSEENILHILDGNI
+594 ENILKILNGQVGFSDNRYGTRFFSKEDIKKALGN
-608 YFENKYYRY
+608 
-617 QTRHLNAD
+617 
-625 EIKSSLG
+625 
-632 ESYKYRIRKKIIQS
+632 SYDYVKRKELIQS
-646 VADDKI
+646 IADDKI
-652 KTLRDKRKVLMDDI
+652 EDLREERKAFMDAISATEKFTILDI
-666 AAIDK
+666 AKSDW
-671 YTLSVIAKTE
+671 
-681 RDIFEHV
+681 DIFEHV
-688 EIPKGEEEKY
+688 DIPKGEEEKH
-698 KVLKYFLEKG
+698 KVLKYLLEKG
-708 YIDEEYFFY
+708 YIDEKYFFY

-737 KFNTPKEFDYKL
+737 KFNTPKVFDYKL

-760 AVDYDHKGILNK
+760 IVDYDHKGILNK
-772 DLLEYCLLHEDE
+772 DLLEYCLLHEDG
-784 YEEECDAI
+784 YEDKCDAI
-792 LKQMIV
+792 LKQLVV
-798 HEQYIDLLYQF
+798 HEQYIDLLYKF
-809 MQEGNCVPTFIKR
+809 MQEGDCVPTFIKR
-822 LAHID
+822 LVHID
-827 KNVWKSLDMDKK
+827 KNVWKSLNMDMN
-839 HTNKDKDRVISTLF
+839 HTNKHKDMVISTMF

-859 DIRAINTSYP
+859 DIRTVNTTYP

-878 NYSDLFEDIDQVRAR
+878 NYSELFENIDQTRVRK
-893 ELLDLLNLNVQSL
+893 LLDLLDLNVQL
-906 IDDSNA
+906 LKDDSKGT
-912 ADTYSYIYENN
+912 DTYSYIYENN

-929 DNIKV
+929 DNVKV
-934 IFKHNDLP
+934 IFKHNELP
-942 VVDLDSAIYTSIEET
+942 VDNLDSAIYTSIEAA
-957 ELNELQDY
+957 ELNELQGY
-965 VLLELPAFVE
+965 VHQELPAFVD
-975 NLMLASSNIHESS
+975 NLMLTSSNTHESS
-988 DTIVSLMDE
+988 GTIVSLMDE
-997 DIQTSDIIK
+997 DIKVDDIIK
-1006 LIKHNDTLWDD
+1006 LIKHNNTLWDD
-1017 CKGISDENIV
+1017 CKDITDKDVVST
-1027 RNLFWKNKIK
+1027 LFVENKIK
-1037 MTIKNVKHYCSCI
+1037 MTFENVKHYCSCI
-1050 GTWKIDSS
+1050 GSWNIDNI
-1058 LVVFMNLNEEKT
+1058 LTAFMNRNEEKS

-1078 QSNDEH
+1078 ESNDEH
-1084 ETELL
+1084 EKELL
-1089 ASVVKSDN
+1089 SSVVESDG
-1097 INDNI
+1097 INDKI
-1102 AFSIFNNHW
+1102 AFSIFNNRI
-1111 LIDAWSK
+1111 LIDIWCK
-1118 ELSQLNETR
+1118 DLSQLNVKR
-1127 VRYVVDE
+1127 IRYVVDE
-1134 GIITVSPSIYQ
+1134 GIISIYPSTYQ
-1145 DIIKGN
+1145 DIITEH
-1151 PKLSKYLLCKD
+1151 PRLSKYLLCKN
-1162 PDKIISEWDEFAFS
+1162 PDNIISEWDEFAFS
-1176 ITTVVE
+1176 ITDVVE
-1182 ILSWVEYKKYHSF
+1182 MLSWIEYKKYHNF
-1195 ILDKIET
+1195 ILNKIEL
-1202 ESVTPIIANALLA
+1202 ESITPTIANALLS
-1215 YFSKSDSEFNLSLYK
+1215 YFCKSYSEFNLSLYT
-1230 EAMEKSDNPA
+1230 EAMEKSSNPV
-1240 LKILA
+1240 LKVLA

-1250 AKRLIAMNEL
+1250 AKRIIAVNEL
-1260 AGIFAKTKGIFE
+1260 PNIFAKTKGIFE

-1278 EVYSISKQVEGAQD
+1278 EVYSISKQVKGAQN
-1292 FMEALHQSKYIGQV
+1292 FMNVLHQFRYIGQV

>member
-1 MIGYLYGHKKYIQ
+1 
-14 ITSYQILSRYTETS
+14 
-28 TDGIWQRKEKL
+28 
-39 GEKYEEN
+39 
-46 IIFALFSA
+46 
-54 FMVIAIAVG
+54 MVIAIAVG
-63 FYMHWN
+63 FYMQWN
-69 LTAIAILLGILF
+69 PTVIVILLGMSF
-81 VGTICYLIGICQH
+81 MGTICYLIGICRH
-94 LIMSIVVSCKEKIH
+94 LIMLRVIFCKEKID
-108 KAYRKYIRRIAVNCG
+108 KAYRKYIRKIAVNCS

-293 LKSSFLFGLSIC
+293 LKSSFLFGSSIC
-305 VFILGICVI
+305 IFILGICVI

-364 NIVIFEDI
+364 NVVIFEDI

-400 IIFLYALKDDIFAN
+400 IVFLYALKDDIFAN

-428 IPFVNVS
+428 IPFVNAS

-441 RRKIANLHIPEAE
+441 RRKITDLHIPEAE
-454 VRSSF
+454 VSSSF

-482 YRNLLDKKLN
+482 YRNLLDKKL
-492 KEKLLAMILYKNLF
+492 KKGKLLAMILYKNLY
-506 PTDFSLLHQNKGVV
+506 PTDFSWLHQNKGVV
-520 YQTFF
+520 YETFM
-525 SAPKIRNEIRED
+525 SSPKIRSEIRED

-543 EIDSEIQAISE
+543 EIDSEIQGISE

-567 VGKLLKLWPGDDWE
+567 LGKLLKLWPGPGWD
-581 IYCDGGKKQISSL
+581 IYCDGRNIDINSL
-594 FSEENILHILDGNI
+594 YSEDNIQHILKGNI
-608 YFENKYYRY
+608 FFRNSIYSNSVK
-617 QTRHLNAD
+617 HLNTD
-625 EIKSSLG
+625 EIKATLG
-632 ESYKYRIRKKIIQS
+632 ESYKYSVRKKYIQS
-646 VADDKI
+646 VANNKI
-652 KTLRDKRKVLMDDI
+652 ENLRDERRAFMDEM

-671 YTLSVIAKTE
+671 YTLTDIAKSD

-688 EIPKGEEEKY
+688 DIPKGQEEKY

-760 AVDYDHKGILNK
+760 VVDYDHKGILNK
-772 DLLEYCLLHEDE
+772 DLLKFCLLHEDE
-784 YEEECDAI
+784 YEDECDAI
-792 LKQMIV
+792 LKQMVV

-822 LAHID
+822 LVHID
-827 KNVWKSLDMDKK
+827 KNVWKSLNMDMN
-839 HTNKDKDRVISTLF
+839 HTNKDKDRVISTMF

-859 DIRAINTSYP
+859 DIRSVNTSYP
-869 FNTYINDNN
+869 FNTYVNDNY
-878 NYSDLFEDIDQVRAR
+878 NYPDLFEDIDQKKVR
-893 ELLDLLNLNVQSL
+893 ELLDLLDLNVQSL
-906 IDDSNA
+906 KDDSNGT
-912 ADTYSYIYENN
+912 DTYSYIYENN

-929 DNIKV
+929 DNVKV
-934 IFKHNDLP
+934 IFKHNELP
-942 VVDLDSAIYTSIEET
+942 VDNLDSAIYTSIEAA
-957 ELNELQDY
+957 ELNELQGY
-965 VLLELPAFVE
+965 VHQELPAFVD
-975 NLMLASSNIHESS
+975 NLMLTSSNTHESS

-997 DIQTSDIIK
+997 DIKVDDIIK
-1006 LIKHNDTLWDD
+1006 LIKHNNTLWDD
-1017 CKGISDENIV
+1017 CKDITDKDVVST
-1027 RNLFWKNKIK
+1027 LFAENKIK
-1037 MTIKNVKHYCSCI
+1037 MTFENVKHYCSCI
-1050 GTWKIDSS
+1050 GSWNIDGT
-1058 LVVFMNLNEEKT
+1058 LVAFMNCNEENSI
-1070 MEEFTKLV
+1070 EEFTKLME
-1078 QSNDEH
+1078 SNDEH
-1084 ETELL
+1084 EKELL
-1089 ASVVKSDN
+1089 SSVVESDG
-1097 INDNI
+1097 INDKI
-1102 AFSIFNNHW
+1102 AFSIFNNRI
-1111 LIDAWSK
+1111 LIDVWCK
-1118 ELSQLNETR
+1118 DLSQINVKR
-1127 VRYVVDE
+1127 IRYVVDE
-1134 GIITVSPSIYQ
+1134 GIISISPSTYQ
-1145 DIIKGN
+1145 DIITEH
-1151 PKLSKYLLCKD
+1151 PRLSKYLLCKN
-1162 PDKIISEWDEFAFS
+1162 PDNIISEWDEFAFS
-1176 ITTVVE
+1176 ITDVVE
-1182 ILSWVEYKKYHSF
+1182 MLSWIEYKKYHNF
-1195 ILDKIET
+1195 ILNKIEL
-1202 ESVTPIIANALLA
+1202 ESITPTIANALLS
-1215 YFSKSDSEFNLSLYK
+1215 YFCKSYSEFNLSLYT
-1230 EAMEKSDNPA
+1230 EAMEKSSNPV
-1240 LKILA
+1240 LKVLA

-1272 GLEKQG
+1272 GLDKQG
-1278 EVYSISKQVEGAQD
+1278 EVYSISKQVKGAQN
-1292 FMEALHQSKYIGQV
+1292 FMNVLHQFRYIGQV
-1306 KEKGD
+1306 KKKGD

>member
-1 MIGYLYGHKKYIQ
+1 M
-14 ITSYQILSRYTETS
+14 
-28 TDGIWQRKEKL
+28 
-39 GEKYEEN
+39 
-46 IIFALFSA
+46 
-54 FMVIAIAVG
+54 
-63 FYMHWN
+63 
-69 LTAIAILLGILF
+69 LF
-81 VGTICYLIGICQH
+81 VGTICYLIGICRH
-94 LIMSIVVSCKEKIH
+94 LIMPSVNSWKEKIH

-123 RKVNRW
+123 RKVIRW
-129 KLEDTG
+129 KLEDAG
-135 ENHISLLSP
+135 EKHISLLSP

-203 FVEVNMSESDST
+203 FVEVNLSDGDNT
-215 PKSNEDS
+215 VKGKEDS

-251 IERTSRKKRI
+251 IERTSRKKR
-261 FVVVCILL
+261 FLVVVSILL
-269 FVVANLCLFCQEQVT
+269 FVVANLFLFCQEQVT

-293 LKSSFLFGLSIC
+293 LKSSFLFGISIS
-305 VFILGICVI
+305 VLLIGTFVI

-328 NLTLDKATLEF
+328 NLTLDKATVEF

-428 IPFVNVS
+428 IPFVNAS

-441 RRKIANLHIPEAE
+441 RRKITGLRIPEVE
-454 VRSSF
+454 VSSSF
-459 ITDISVFV
+459 ITDISAFV

-482 YRNLLDKKLN
+482 YRNLLDKKLK
-492 KEKLLAMILYKNLF
+492 KEKLLAMILYKNLY

-520 YQTFF
+520 YETFM
-525 SAPKIRNEIRED
+525 SA
-537 DSDRLK
+537 
-543 EIDSEIQAISE
+543 
-554 ETLRSIEE
+554 ETLRDEILEDDRTQIDKVDSNLQAINEE
-562 LRAVI
+562 CLRNLNELYAVI
-567 VGKLLKLWPGDDWE
+567 IGKFITLYPDGGWYL
-581 IYCDGGKKQISSL
+581 YCDNKRRGISEFYSD
-594 FSEENILHILDGNI
+594 ENILKILNGQVGFSED
-608 YFENKYYRY
+608 YSRPRFFSKE
-617 QTRHLNAD
+617 
-625 EIKSSLG
+625 EIKNVLG
-632 ESYKYRIRKKIIQS
+632 NSFDYEKRKKRIQS
-646 VADDKI
+646 ITDDKI
-652 KTLRDKRKVLMDDI
+652 KTLRDKRKALMDDI
-666 AAIDK
+666 AAIEK
-671 YTLSVIAKTE
+671 HTLSDIAKSD

-688 EIPKGEEEKY
+688 GTIKGQEEKY
-698 KVLKYFLEKG
+698 KVLKYLLEKG

-731 EFLLSI
+731 EFLLSS
-737 KFNTPKEFDYKL
+737 KFNAPKEFDYKL

-792 LKQMIV
+792 LKQMVV

-822 LAHID
+822 LVHID
-827 KNVWKSLDMDKK
+827 NVWKSLDKDIN
-839 HTNKDKDRVISTLF
+839 HIAKDKNKVISMMF

-859 DIRAINTSYP
+859 DIRTVNTSYP

-878 NYSDLFEDIDQVRAR
+878 NYSELFEDIDQVRAR

-929 DNIKV
+929 DNVKV
-934 IFKHNDLP
+934 IFKHNELP
-942 VVDLDSAIYTSIEET
+942 VDNLDSAIYTSIEET

-965 VLLELPAFVE
+965 VHQELPAIVE
-975 NLMLASSNIHESS
+975 NLMLASSNTHESS
-988 DTIVSLMDE
+988 DTIVSLMEE

-1017 CKGISDENIV
+1017 CKNITDQNV
-1027 RNLFWKNKIK
+1027 VSTLFVKNKIK
-1037 MTIKNVKHYCSCI
+1037 ITFKNVKHYCSCI
-1050 GTWKIDSS
+1050 GSWNIDDT
-1058 LVVFMNLNEEKT
+1058 LVAFMNRNEEKS

-1078 QSNDEH
+1078 EINDEH
-1084 ETELL
+1084 EIELL
-1089 ASVVKSDN
+1089 ASVVQSDD

-1102 AFSIFNNHW
+1102 AFSVFNNHY
-1111 LIDAWSK
+1111 LIDIWCND
-1118 ELSQLNETR
+1118 LSQLNKTR

-1134 GIITVSPSIYQ
+1134 GIISISPSTYQ
-1145 DIIKGN
+1145 DIITEH
-1151 PKLSKYLLCKD
+1151 PLLSKYLLCKN
-1162 PDKIISEWDEFAFS
+1162 PDNIISEWDEFAFN

-1182 ILSWVEYKKYHSF
+1182 MLSWEEYKKYHSF
-1195 ILDKIET
+1195 ILSNIEL
-1202 ESVTPIIANALLA
+1202 ESITPTIANALLS
-1215 YFSKSDSEFNLSLYK
+1215 YFSKSDNEFNLSLYT
-1230 EAMEKSDNPA
+1230 EAMEKSSNPA
-1240 LKILA
+1240 LKVLA

-1250 AKRLIAMNEL
+1250 AKRIIAVNEL
-1260 AGIFAKTKGIFE
+1260 PNIFAKTKGIFE

-1292 FMEALHQSKYIGQV
+1292 FMNALHQFRYIGQV
-1306 KEKGD
+1306 REKGD

>member
-1 MIGYLYGHKKYIQ
+1 MKA
-14 ITSYQILSRYTETS
+14 
-28 TDGIWQRKEKL
+28 
-39 GEKYEEN
+39 N
-46 IIFALFSA
+46 IIFTLLTTF
-54 FMVIAIAVG
+54 ILITIAVG
-63 FYMHWN
+63 FYMKWN
-69 LTAIAILLGILF
+69 PTAITILF
-81 VGTICYLIGICQH
+81 VLSFVGIICNLISYCKK
-94 LIMSIVVSCKEKIH
+94 LILPFGRYCKANIYKS
-108 KAYRKYIRRIAVNCG
+108 YRIIIRRLAVNCS
-123 RKVNRW
+123 RKINRW
-129 KLEDTG
+129 KLEETD
-135 ENHISLLSP
+135 ERQISLLSP
-144 IDDFK
+144 IDDFN

-203 FVEVNMSESDST
+203 FVEVNLSDSDNT
-215 PKSNEDS
+215 VKGKEDS

-251 IERTSRKKRI
+251 IERTSRKKR
-261 FVVVCILL
+261 FLVVVCILL
-269 FVVANLCLFCQEQVT
+269 FVVANLCLFCQEQMT
-284 KYFLIPTEV
+284 KYFLIPPEV
-293 LKSSFLFGLSIC
+293 LKYSFLFGISIS
-305 VFILGICVI
+305 VFVFGICVI

-364 NIVIFEDI
+364 NVVIFEDI

-441 RRKIANLHIPEAE
+441 RRKIANLHIPESE

-459 ITDISVFV
+459 ITDISAFV

-492 KEKLLAMILYKNLF
+492 KEKLLAMILYKNLY

-520 YQTFF
+520 YETFI
-525 SAPKIRNEIRED
+525 STGLLKNEIKKD
-537 DSDRLK
+537 DWKRLE
-543 EIDSEIQAISE
+543 EIDLEIQAISE
-554 ETLRSIEE
+554 ESLRSIEE

-567 VGKLLKLWPGDDWE
+567 VGKILNLWPGLGWE
-581 IYCDGGKKQISSL
+581 IYSDGNKIDISSL
-594 FSEENILHILDGNI
+594 YSEKNIQHILEGNI
-608 YFENKYYRY
+608 FFRNTYYSY
-617 QTRHLNAD
+617 DVKHLTAE
-625 EIKSSLG
+625 EIKSTLG
-632 ESYKYRIRKKIIQS
+632 ESYNYSKRKTLIQS
-646 VADDKI
+646 IADDKI
-652 KTLRDKRKVLMDDI
+652 EDLREERKAFVDALSAAKKFTLLDI
-666 AAIDK
+666 AKSD
-671 YTLSVIAKTE
+671 
-681 RDIFEHV
+681 RNIFEHV
-688 EIPKGEEEKY
+688 DTIKGHEEKY
-698 KVLKYFLEKG
+698 NVLKYLLEKG
-708 YIDEEYFFY
+708 YIDEKYFFY

-737 KFNTPKEFDYKL
+737 KFNAPKEFDYKL

-760 AVDYDHKGILNK
+760 IVDYDHKGILNK
-772 DLLEYCLLHEDE
+772 DLLEFCLLHEDE
-784 YEEECDAI
+784 YEYEIKCDAI
-792 LKQMIV
+792 LKQMVV
-798 HEQYIDLLYQF
+798 HEQYIDLLYKF
-809 MQEGNCVPTFIKR
+809 MQEGDCVPTFIKR
-822 LAHID
+822 LVHID
-827 KNVWKSLDMDKK
+827 NVWKSLDKDIN
-839 HTNKDKDRVISTLF
+839 HITTDKDKVISMMF

-859 DIRAINTSYP
+859 DIRTVNISYP

-878 NYSDLFEDIDQVRAR
+878 NYSDLFEDIDQAR
-893 ELLDLLNLNVQSL
+893 GRKLLDLLDLKVQSL
-906 IDDSNA
+906 KDDSNGN
-912 ADTYSYIYENN
+912 DTYSYIYENN

-929 DNIKV
+929 DNVKV
-934 IFKHNDLP
+934 IFKHNELP
-942 VVDLDSAIYTSIEET
+942 VDNLDSAIYTSIEET
-957 ELNELQDY
+957 ELKELQGY
-965 VLLELPAFVE
+965 VHQELPAFVD
-975 NLMLASSNIHESS
+975 NLMLTSSNTHESS

-997 DIQTSDIIK
+997 DIKLDDIIK

-1017 CKGISDENIV
+1017 CKDITDKDVVST
-1027 RNLFWKNKIK
+1027 LFAENKIK
-1037 MTIKNVKHYCSCI
+1037 MTFENVKHYCSCI
-1050 GTWKIDSS
+1050 DSWNIDNT
-1058 LVVFMNLNEEKT
+1058 LAAFMNRNNEKS

-1078 QSNDEH
+1078 ESNDAH
-1084 ETELL
+1084 EIELL
-1089 ASVVKSDN
+1089 LSVVQADDIK
-1097 INDNI
+1097 DNI
-1102 AFSIFNNHW
+1102 AYSVFNNHC
-1111 LIDAWSK
+1111 LIDVWSK
-1118 ELSQLNETR
+1118 NLSQLNEKR

-1134 GIITVSPSIYQ
+1134 GIISISPSNYQ
-1145 DIIKGN
+1145 DIITEH
-1151 PKLSKYLLCKD
+1151 PLLSKYLLCKN
-1162 PDKIISEWDEFAFS
+1162 PDNIISEWDEFAFS
-1176 ITTVVE
+1176 ITAVVE
-1182 ILSWVEYKKYHSF
+1182 MLSWIEYKKYHNF
-1195 ILDKIET
+1195 ILNKIEL
-1202 ESVTPIIANALLA
+1202 ESITPTIANALLS
-1215 YFSKSDSEFNLSLYK
+1215 YFSKSDSEFNLSLYT
-1230 EAMEKSDNPA
+1230 EAMEKSSNPA
-1240 LKILA
+1240 LKVLA

-1250 AKRLIAMNEL
+1250 AKRIIAVNEL
-1260 AGIFAKTKGIFE
+1260 PNIFAKTKGIFE

-1292 FMEALHQSKYIGQV
+1292 FMNALNQFRYIGQV

>member
-1 MIGYLYGHKKYIQ
+1 MKK
-14 ITSYQILSRYTETS
+14 
-28 TDGIWQRKEKL
+28 
-39 GEKYEEN
+39 N

-63 FYMHWN
+63 FYMQWN
-69 LTAIAILLGILF
+69 PTVIVILLGMSF
-81 VGTICYLIGICQH
+81 MGTICYLIGICRH
-94 LIMSIVVSCKEKIH
+94 LIMSRVIFCKEKID
-108 KAYRKYIRRIAVNCG
+108 KAYRKYIRKIAVNCS

-305 VFILGICVI
+305 IFILGICVI

-364 NIVIFEDI
+364 NVVIFEDI

-400 IIFLYALKDDIFAN
+400 IVFLYALKDDIFAN

-459 ITDISVFV
+459 ITDISAFV

-632 ESYKYRIRKKIIQS
+632 ESYKYRIRKKNIQS
-646 VADDKI
+646 VADNKI

-671 YTLSVIAKTE
+671 YTLSVIAKTD

-760 AVDYDHKGILNK
+760 VVDYDHKGILNK
-772 DLLEYCLLHEDE
+772 DLLKFCLLHEDE
-784 YEEECDAI
+784 YEDECDAI
-792 LKQMIV
+792 LKQMVV

-822 LAHID
+822 LVHID

-859 DIRAINTSYP
+859 DIRTVNTTYP

-878 NYSDLFEDIDQVRAR
+878 NYSELFENIDQTRVR
-893 ELLDLLNLNVQSL
+893 ELLDLLDLNVQSL
-906 IDDSNA
+906 KDDSNGT
-912 ADTYSYIYENN
+912 DTYSYIYENN

-929 DNIKV
+929 DNVKV
-934 IFKHNDLP
+934 IFKHNELP
-942 VVDLDSAIYTSIEET
+942 VDNLDSAIYTSIEAA
-957 ELNELQDY
+957 ELNELQGY
-965 VLLELPAFVE
+965 VHQELPAFVD
-975 NLMLASSNIHESS
+975 NLMLTSSNTHESS

-997 DIQTSDIIK
+997 DIKVDDIIK
-1006 LIKHNDTLWDD
+1006 LIKHNNTLWDD
-1017 CKGISDENIV
+1017 CKDITDKDVVST
-1027 RNLFWKNKIK
+1027 LFAENKIK
-1037 MTIKNVKHYCSCI
+1037 VTIKNVKHYCSCI
-1050 GTWKIDSS
+1050 GTWKIDRL

-1102 AFSIFNNHW
+1102 AFSIFDNHW

>member
-1 MIGYLYGHKKYIQ
+1 ML
-14 ITSYQILSRYTETS
+14 
-28 TDGIWQRKEKL
+28 
-39 GEKYEEN
+39 
-46 IIFALFSA
+46 
-54 FMVIAIAVG
+54 IAIAAG
-63 FYMHWN
+63 FYMQWN
-69 LTAIAILLGILF
+69 PTAIAILLGMLF
-81 VGTICYLIGICQH
+81 VGTICYLIGICRH
-94 LIMSIVVSCKEKIH
+94 LIMSSVNSWKEKIH
-108 KAYRKYIRRIAVNCG
+108 KAYRKYIRKIAVICG

-129 KLEDTG
+129 KLENTG

-189 YYPEYHYVNVSLAS
+189 YYTEYHYVNVSLAS

-215 PKSNEDS
+215 SKGKDDS

-251 IERTSRKKRI
+251 IERTSSRKRI
-261 FVVVCILL
+261 LMAVSILV
-269 FVVANLCLFCQEQVT
+269 FVVANLFLFCQVQVN
-284 KYFLIPTEV
+284 KYFLIPAEV
-293 LKSSFLFGLSIC
+293 LKSSSLFGISIS
-305 VFILGICVI
+305 VFVIGICVI
-314 LFQLILFIKKISIK
+314 LFKLILFIKKISIK
-328 NLTLDKATLEF
+328 KLTLDKATLEF

-364 NIVIFEDI
+364 NVVIFEDI

-400 IIFLYALKDDIFAN
+400 LVFLYALKDDIFAN

-428 IPFVNVS
+428 IPFVNAS

-441 RRKIANLHIPEAE
+441 RRKITDLHIPEAE
-454 VRSSF
+454 VSSSF

-482 YRNLLDKKLN
+482 YRNLLDKKL
-492 KEKLLAMILYKNLF
+492 KKGKLLAMILYKNLY

-520 YQTFF
+520 YETFI
-525 SAPKIRNEIRED
+525 SAGILKNEIKKD
-537 DSDRLK
+537 DWKRLE
-543 EIDSEIQAISE
+543 EIDLEIQAISE
-554 ETLRSIEE
+554 ESLRSIEE

-567 VGKLLKLWPGDDWE
+567 VGNLLKLWPGVGWE
-581 IYCDGGKKQISSL
+581 IYCNGYKTNITSL
-594 FSEENILHILDGNI
+594 FSEENIQHILKGKI
-608 YFENKYYRY
+608 YFLSNGYNYSSR
-617 QTRHLNAD
+617 QPNLD
-625 EIKSSLG
+625 EIKSTLG
-632 ESYKYRIRKKIIQS
+632 ESYKYSVRKKFIQS
-646 VADDKI
+646 IADDKI

-671 YTLSVIAKTE
+671 YTLSDIAKTD

-737 KFNTPKEFDYKL
+737 KFNAPKEFDYKL

-760 AVDYDHKGILNK
+760 VVDYDHKGILNK

-792 LKQMIV
+792 LKQMVV

-822 LAHID
+822 LVHID
-827 KNVWKSLDMDKK
+827 NVWKSLDKDIN
-839 HTNKDKDRVISTLF
+839 HITKDKDKVISAMF

-859 DIRAINTSYP
+859 DIRTVNTSYP

-893 ELLDLLNLNVQSL
+893 ELLDLLDLNVQSL
-906 IDDSNA
+906 KDDSNGT
-912 ADTYSYIYENN
+912 DTYSYMYENN

-929 DNIKV
+929 DNVKV

-942 VVDLDSAIYTSIEET
+942 VVNLDSAIYTSIEET
-957 ELNELQDY
+957 ELNELQGY
-965 VLLELPAFVE
+965 VHQELPAIVE
-975 NLMLASSNIHESS
+975 NLMLASSNTHESS

-1006 LIKHNDTLWDD
+1006 LINHNVTLWDD
-1017 CKGISDENIV
+1017 CKDITDKDVVST
-1027 RNLFWKNKIK
+1027 LFVENKIK
-1037 MTIKNVKHYCSCI
+1037 MTFENVKHYCSCI
-1050 GTWKIDSS
+1050 GSWNIDDT
-1058 LVVFMNLNEEKT
+1058 LVAFMNRNEEKS

-1078 QSNDEH
+1078 ESNDEH
-1084 ETELL
+1084 EIELL
-1089 ASVVKSDN
+1089 LSVVQTDDIK
-1097 INDNI
+1097 DNI
-1102 AFSIFNNHW
+1102 AFSVFNNHC
-1111 LIDAWSK
+1111 LIDVWSK
-1118 ELSQLNETR
+1118 NLSQLNEKR

-1134 GIITVSPSIYQ
+1134 GIISISPSTYQ
-1145 DIIKGN
+1145 DIITEH
-1151 PKLSKYLLCKD
+1151 PLLSKYLLCKN
-1162 PDKIISEWDEFAFS
+1162 PDNIISEWDEFAFS
-1176 ITTVVE
+1176 TTTVAGM
-1182 ILSWVEYKKYHSF
+1182 LGWVEYKKYHSF
-1195 ILDKIET
+1195 ILNKIELD
-1202 ESVTPIIANALLA
+1202 SITPDIADALLS
-1215 YFSKSDSEFNLSLYK
+1215 YFVNSDSEFNLPLYT
-1230 EAMEKSDNPA
+1230 EAMEKSDNLA
-1240 LKILA
+1240 LKVFA
-1245 STCCI
+1245 NTCCI
-1250 AKRLIAMNEL
+1250 EKRLIAMNEL

-1272 GLEKQG
+1272 GLETQG
-1278 EVYSISKQVEGAQD
+1278 EVYSISKQVEGAQH
-1292 FMEALHQSKYIGQV
+1292 FMDALYQFKYIGKV
-1306 KEKGD
+1306 REKGD

>member
-1 MIGYLYGHKKYIQ
+1 ML
-14 ITSYQILSRYTETS
+14 
-28 TDGIWQRKEKL
+28 
-39 GEKYEEN
+39 
-46 IIFALFSA
+46 
-54 FMVIAIAVG
+54 IAISVG
-63 FYMHWN
+63 FYMQWN
-69 LTAIAILLGILF
+69 PAVIAILLGILF
-81 VGTICYLIGICQH
+81 VGTICYLIDICRH

-400 IIFLYALKDDIFAN
+400 IVFLYALKDDIFAN

-428 IPFVNVS
+428 IPFVNAS

-441 RRKIANLHIPEAE
+441 RRKITDLHIPEAE
-454 VRSSF
+454 VSSSF
-459 ITDISVFV
+459 ITDISAFV

-482 YRNLLDKKLN
+482 YRNLLDKKL
-492 KEKLLAMILYKNLF
+492 KKGKLLAMILYKNLF

-671 YTLSVIAKTE
+671 YTLSVIAKTD

-792 LKQMIV
+792 LKQMVV

-809 MQEGNCVPTFIKR
+809 MQEGNCVSTFIKR

-827 KNVWKSLDMDKK
+827 KNVWKSLNMDMN
-839 HTNKDKDRVISTLF
+839 HTNKDKDRVISTMF

-859 DIRAINTSYP
+859 DIRSVNTSYP
-869 FNTYINDNN
+869 FNTYVNDNY
-878 NYSDLFEDIDQVRAR
+878 NYSDLFEDIDQKKVR
-893 ELLDLLNLNVQSL
+893 ELLDLLDLNVQSL
-906 IDDSNA
+906 KDDSKGT
-912 ADTYSYIYENN
+912 DTYSFIYENN

-929 DNIKV
+929 DNVKV
-934 IFKHNDLP
+934 IFKHNELP
-942 VVDLDSAIYTSIEET
+942 VDNLDSAIYTSIEET

-965 VLLELPAFVE
+965 VHQELPTFVE
-975 NLMLASSNIHESS
+975 NLMFAPSNTHESS
-988 DTIVSLMDE
+988 NTIVSLMDE

-1017 CKGISDENIV
+1017 CKNITDQNV
-1027 RNLFWKNKIK
+1027 VSTLFVENKIK
-1037 MTIKNVKHYCSCI
+1037 MTFENVKHYCSCI
-1050 GTWKIDSS
+1050 GSWNIDNT
-1058 LVVFMNLNEEKT
+1058 LVDFMNLNEEKS

-1078 QSNDEH
+1078 QSNDAH
-1084 ETELL
+1084 EIELL
-1089 ASVVKSDN
+1089 LSVVQADDIK
-1097 INDNI
+1097 DNI

-1111 LIDAWSK
+1111 LIDVWSK

-1134 GIITVSPSIYQ
+1134 GIITISPSIYQ

-1162 PDKIISEWDEFAFS
+1162 PDKIISEWEEFAFS

-1292 FMEALHQSKYIGQV
+1292 FMETLHQSKYIGQV

>member
-1 MIGYLYGHKKYIQ
+1 MK
-14 ITSYQILSRYTETS
+14 T
-28 TDGIWQRKEKL
+28 
-39 GEKYEEN
+39 N
-46 IIFALFSA
+46 IIFALFTA
-54 FMVIAIAVG
+54 FIVIAIAVG
-63 FYMHWN
+63 FYMQWN
-69 LTAIAILLGILF
+69 PIVIAILLGMLF
-81 VGTICYLIGICQH
+81 VGTICYLIGICRH
-94 LIMSIVVSCKEKIH
+94 LIIPSVNSWKEKIH

-135 ENHISLLSP
+135 EKHISLLSP

-203 FVEVNMSESDST
+203 FVEINMSESDST
-215 PKSNEDS
+215 PKSKEDS

-251 IERTSRKKRI
+251 IERTSSRKRI
-261 FVVVCILL
+261 LMTVSILV
-269 FVVANLCLFCQEQVT
+269 FVVANLFLFCQEQLA
-284 KYFLIPTEV
+284 KFFLIPTEV

-364 NIVIFEDI
+364 NVVIFEDI

-435 NSGDLF
+435 TSGDLF
-441 RRKIANLHIPEAE
+441 RRKIADLRIPEVE
-454 VRSSF
+454 VSSSF
-459 ITDISVFV
+459 ITDISAFV

-482 YRNLLDKKLN
+482 YRNLLDKKLK
-492 KEKLLAMILYKNLF
+492 KEKLLAMILYKNLY

-520 YQTFF
+520 YETFM
-525 SAPKIRNEIRED
+525 SA
-537 DSDRLK
+537 
-543 EIDSEIQAISE
+543 
-554 ETLRSIEE
+554 ETLRDEILEDDRTQIDKVDSNLQAINEE
-562 LRAVI
+562 CLRNLNELYAVI
-567 VGKLLKLWPGDDWE
+567 IGKFITLYPDGGWYL
-581 IYCDGGKKQISSL
+581 YCDNKRRGISEFYSD
-594 FSEENILHILDGNI
+594 ENILKILNGQVGFSED
-608 YFENKYYRY
+608 YSRPRFFSKE
-617 QTRHLNAD
+617 
-625 EIKSSLG
+625 EIKNVLG
-632 ESYKYRIRKKIIQS
+632 NSFDYEKRKKRIQS
-646 VADDKI
+646 ITDDKI
-652 KTLRDKRKVLMDDI
+652 KTLRDKRKALMDDI
-666 AAIDK
+666 AAIEK
-671 YTLSVIAKTE
+671 HTLSDIAKSD

-688 EIPKGEEEKY
+688 GTIKGQEEKY
-698 KVLKYFLEKG
+698 KVLKYLLEKG

-737 KFNTPKEFDYKL
+737 KFNAPKEFDYKL

-792 LKQMIV
+792 LKQMVV

-822 LAHID
+822 LVHID
-827 KNVWKSLDMDKK
+827 NVWKSLDKDIN
-839 HTNKDKDRVISTLF
+839 HIAKDKNKVISMMF

-859 DIRAINTSYP
+859 DIRTVNTSYP

-878 NYSDLFEDIDQVRAR
+878 NYSELFEDIDQVRAR

-906 IDDSNA
+906 KDDSNGT
-912 ADTYSYIYENN
+912 DTYSYIYENN

-934 IFKHNDLP
+934 IFKHNELS
-942 VVDLDSAIYTSIEET
+942 VNNLDSAIYTSIEET
-957 ELNELQDY
+957 ELNELQGY
-965 VLLELPAFVE
+965 VHQELPTFVD
-975 NLMLASSNIHESS
+975 NLMFAPGNTHESS

-997 DIQTSDIIK
+997 DIQASDIIK
-1006 LIKHNDTLWDD
+1006 LINHNITLWDD
-1017 CKGISDENIV
+1017 CKSIMDESIV
-1027 RNLFWKNKIK
+1027 STLFVKNKIK
-1037 MTIKNVKHYCSCI
+1037 MTFKNVKHYCSCI
-1050 GTWKIDSS
+1050 GSWNIDDT
-1058 LVVFMNLNEEKT
+1058 LVAFMNRNEEKS
-1070 MEEFTKLV
+1070 MEEFSKLV
-1078 QSNDEH
+1078 ESNDEH
-1084 ETELL
+1084 EKELL
-1089 ASVVKSDN
+1089 SSVVDSDG
-1097 INDNI
+1097 INDKI
-1102 AFSIFNNHW
+1102 AFSIFNNRI
-1111 LIDAWSK
+1111 LIDIWCK
-1118 ELSQLNETR
+1118 DLSQLNETR

-1134 GIITVSPSIYQ
+1134 GIISISSSTYQ
-1145 DIIKGN
+1145 DIIKKH
-1151 PKLSKYLLCKD
+1151 PLLSKYLLCKN
-1162 PDKIISEWDEFAFS
+1162 PDSIISEWDEFAFS
-1176 ITTVVE
+1176 ITAVVE
-1182 ILSWVEYKKYHSF
+1182 MLSWIEYKKYHNF
-1195 ILDKIET
+1195 ILNKIEL
-1202 ESVTPIIANALLA
+1202 ESITPTIANALLS
-1215 YFSKSDSEFNLSLYK
+1215 YFSKSDSEFNLSLYA
-1230 EAMEKSDNPA
+1230 EAMEKSSNPA
-1240 LKILA
+1240 LKVLA

-1250 AKRLIAMNEL
+1250 AKRIIAVNEL
-1260 AGIFAKTKGIFE
+1260 PNIFAKTKGIFE

-1278 EVYSISKQVEGAQD
+1278 EVYSISKQVEGAQN
-1292 FMEALHQSKYIGQV
+1292 FMNVLHQFRYIGQV

>member
-1 MIGYLYGHKKYIQ
+1 M
-14 ITSYQILSRYTETS
+14 
-28 TDGIWQRKEKL
+28 
-39 GEKYEEN
+39 
-46 IIFALFSA
+46 
-54 FMVIAIAVG
+54 
-63 FYMHWN
+63 
-69 LTAIAILLGILF
+69 
-81 VGTICYLIGICQH
+81 
-94 LIMSIVVSCKEKIH
+94 
-108 KAYRKYIRRIAVNCG
+108 
-123 RKVNRW
+123 
-129 KLEDTG
+129 
-135 ENHISLLSP
+135 
-144 IDDFK
+144 
-149 RHKEYIIRLKNAI
+149 
-162 DQPNVFNIALTGS
+162 
-175 YGAGKSSILKTFKA
+175 
-189 YYPEYHYVNVSLAS
+189 NVSLAS

-364 NIVIFEDI
+364 NVVIFEDI

-400 IIFLYALKDDIFAN
+400 IVFLYALKDDIFAN

-428 IPFVNVS
+428 IPFVNAS

-441 RRKIANLHIPEAE
+441 RRKISDLHIPEAE
-454 VRSSF
+454 VSSSF
-459 ITDISVFV
+459 ITDISAFV

-482 YRNLLDKKLN
+482 YRNLLDKKLK
-492 KEKLLAMILYKNLF
+492 KEKLLAMILYKNLY

-671 YTLSVIAKTE
+671 YTLSVIAKTD

-688 EIPKGEEEKY
+688 DIPKGEEEKY

-760 AVDYDHKGILNK
+760 IVDYDHKGILNK
-772 DLLEYCLLHEDE
+772 DLLEYCLLHEDG
-784 YEEECDAI
+784 YEDKCDVI
-792 LKQMIV
+792 LKQLVV

-822 LAHID
+822 LVHID
-827 KNVWKSLDMDKK
+827 NVWKSLDKDIN
-839 HTNKDKDRVISTLF
+839 HITKDKDKVISAMF

-859 DIRAINTSYP
+859 DIRTVNTSYP

-878 NYSDLFEDIDQVRAR
+878 NYSELFENIDQARVRK
-893 ELLDLLNLNVQSL
+893 LLDLLDLNVQL
-906 IDDSNA
+906 LKDDSNGT
-912 ADTYSYIYENN
+912 DTYSYLYENN

-929 DNIKV
+929 DNVKV
-934 IFKHNDLP
+934 IFKHNELP
-942 VVDLDSAIYTSIEET
+942 VDNLDSAIYTSIEAA
-957 ELNELQDY
+957 ELNELQGY
-965 VLLELPAFVE
+965 VHQELPAFVD
-975 NLMLASSNIHESS
+975 NLMLTSSNTHESS

-997 DIQTSDIIK
+997 DIKLDDIIK

-1017 CKGISDENIV
+1017 CKDITDKDVVST
-1027 RNLFWKNKIK
+1027 LFVENKIK
-1037 MTIKNVKHYCSCI
+1037 MTFENVKHYCSCI
-1050 GTWKIDSS
+1050 GSWNIDGT
-1058 LVVFMNLNEEKT
+1058 LVAFMNCNEEKS
-1070 MEEFTKLV
+1070 MEEFSKLV
-1078 QSNDEH
+1078 ESNDEH
-1084 ETELL
+1084 EKELL
-1089 ASVVKSDN
+1089 SSVVESDG
-1097 INDNI
+1097 INDKI
-1102 AFSIFNNHW
+1102 AFSIFNNRI
-1111 LIDAWSK
+1111 LIDIWCK
-1118 ELSQLNETR
+1118 DLSQLNETR
-1127 VRYVVDE
+1127 VRYVVDK
-1134 GIITVSPSIYQ
+1134 GIISISPSTYQ
-1145 DIIKGN
+1145 DIITEH
-1151 PKLSKYLLCKD
+1151 PQMSKYLLCKN
-1162 PDKIISEWDEFAFS
+1162 PDNIISEWDEFAFS
-1176 ITTVVE
+1176 ITDVVE
-1182 ILSWVEYKKYHSF
+1182 MLSWIEYKKYHNF
-1195 ILDKIET
+1195 ILNKIEL
-1202 ESVTPIIANALLA
+1202 ESITPTIANALLS
-1215 YFSKSDSEFNLSLYK
+1215 YFSKSDSEFNLSLYT
-1230 EAMEKSDNPA
+1230 EAMEKSSNPA
-1240 LKILA
+1240 LKVLA

-1250 AKRLIAMNEL
+1250 AKRIIAVNEL
-1260 AGIFAKTKGIFE
+1260 PNIFAKAKGIFE

-1278 EVYSISKQVEGAQD
+1278 EVYSISKEVEGAQQ
-1292 FMEALHQSKYIGQV
+1292 FMETLHQIKYIGQV
-1306 KEKGD
+1306 KEKGE

>member
-1 MIGYLYGHKKYIQ
+1 MK
-14 ITSYQILSRYTETS
+14 S
-28 TDGIWQRKEKL
+28 
-39 GEKYEEN
+39 N
-46 IIFALFSA
+46 IIFALFTA
-54 FMVIAIAVG
+54 FIVIAIAIG
-63 FYMHWN
+63 FYMQWN
-69 LTAIAILLGILF
+69 PIVVAILMGMLF
-81 VGTICYLIGICQH
+81 VGTICYLIGICRH
-94 LIMSIVVSCKEKIH
+94 LIMPSVNSWKEKIH

-129 KLEDTG
+129 KLEDKG
-135 ENHISLLSP
+135 EKHISLLSP

-203 FVEVNMSESDST
+203 FVEVNLSDGDNT
-215 PKSNEDS
+215 VKGKEDG

-251 IERTSRKKRI
+251 IERISKKKRI
-261 FVVVCILL
+261 LMVLGILL

-356 YLFQEKKY
+356 YLFQENKY
-364 NIVIFEDI
+364 NVVIFEDI

-400 IIFLYALKDDIFAN
+400 IVFLYALKDDIFAN

-428 IPFVNVS
+428 IPFVNAS

-441 RRKIANLHIPEAE
+441 RRKITGLRIPEVE
-454 VRSSF
+454 VSSSF
-459 ITDISVFV
+459 ITDISAFV

-482 YRNLLDKKLN
+482 YRNLLDKKLK
-492 KEKLLAMILYKNLF
+492 KEKLLAMILYKNLY

-520 YQTFF
+520 YESFL
-525 SAPKIRNEIRED
+525 SAEKLRDEIQKD
-537 DSDRLK
+537 DRKRIDD
-543 EIDSEIQAISE
+543 IDSEIQAINE
-554 ETLRSIEE
+554 ECLRNLNE
-562 LRAVI
+562 LYAVI
-567 VGKLLKLWPGDDWE
+567 IGKFITLYPDGGWYL
-581 IYCDGGKKQISSL
+581 YCDNKRRGISEFYSD
-594 FSEENILHILDGNI
+594 ENILKILNGQVGFSED
-608 YFENKYYRY
+608 YSRPRFFSKE
-617 QTRHLNAD
+617 
-625 EIKSSLG
+625 EIKNVLG
-632 ESYKYRIRKKIIQS
+632 NGFDYEKRKKLIHSIT
-646 VADDKI
+646 DDKI
-652 KTLRDKRKVLMDDI
+652 KTLRDKRKAFMDEI
-666 AAIDK
+666 AAIEK
-671 YTLSVIAKTE
+671 YTLTDIAKSD

-688 EIPKGEEEKY
+688 DIPKGEEEKY
-698 KVLKYFLEKG
+698 KVLKYLLEKG

-737 KFNTPKEFDYKL
+737 KFNAPKEFDYKL

-760 AVDYDHKGILNK
+760 VVDYDHKGILNK

-792 LKQMIV
+792 LKQMVV
-798 HEQYIDLLYQF
+798 HEEYIDLLYQF
-809 MQEGNCVPTFIKR
+809 MHEGNCIPTFIKR
-822 LAHID
+822 LVHID
-827 KNVWKSLDMDKK
+827 NVWKSLDKDIN
-839 HTNKDKDRVISTLF
+839 HITKDKDKVISAMF

-859 DIRAINTSYP
+859 DIRTVNTSYP

-878 NYSDLFEDIDQVRAR
+878 NYSELFENIDQVRAQK
-893 ELLDLLNLNVQSL
+893 LLDLLDLKVQSL
-906 IDDSNA
+906 KDDSYGT
-912 ADTYSYIYENN
+912 DTYSYIYENN

-929 DNIKV
+929 GNVKV
-934 IFKHNDLP
+934 IFKHNELP
-942 VVDLDSAIYTSIEET
+942 VDNLDSAIYTSIEET
-957 ELNELQDY
+957 ELNELQGY
-965 VLLELPAFVE
+965 VHQELPAFVD
-975 NLMLASSNIHESS
+975 NLMLTSSNAHESS

-997 DIQTSDIIK
+997 DIKLVDIIK

-1017 CKGISDENIV
+1017 CKDITDKDVVST
-1027 RNLFWKNKIK
+1027 LFVENKIK
-1037 MTIKNVKHYCSCI
+1037 MTFENVKHYCSCI
-1050 GTWKIDSS
+1050 GSWNIDGT
-1058 LVVFMNLNEEKT
+1058 LVAFMNCNEEKS

-1078 QSNDEH
+1078 ESNDAH
-1084 ETELL
+1084 EIELL
-1089 ASVVKSDN
+1089 ASVVQSDD

-1102 AFSIFNNHW
+1102 AFSVFNNHC
-1111 LIDAWSK
+1111 LIDVWSK
-1118 ELSQLNETR
+1118 NLSQLNEKR

-1134 GIITVSPSIYQ
+1134 GIISISPSNYQ
-1145 DIIKGN
+1145 DIITEH
-1151 PKLSKYLLCKD
+1151 PLLSKYLLCKN
-1162 PDKIISEWDEFAFS
+1162 PDNIISEWDKFAFS
-1176 ITTVVE
+1176 ITDVVE
-1182 ILSWVEYKKYHSF
+1182 MLSWIEYKKYHNF
-1195 ILDKIET
+1195 ILNKIEL
-1202 ESVTPIIANALLA
+1202 ESITPDIADALLS
-1215 YFSKSDSEFNLSLYK
+1215 YFVNSDSEFNLPLYT
-1230 EAMEKSDNPA
+1230 EAMEKSDNLA
-1240 LKILA
+1240 LKVFA
-1245 STCCI
+1245 NTCCI
-1250 AKRLIAMNEL
+1250 ENRTIAMNEL
-1260 AGIFAKTKGIFE
+1260 AGIFAKTNGIFE

-1292 FMEALHQSKYIGQV
+1292 FMNALHQFKYIGQV

>member
-1 MIGYLYGHKKYIQ
+1 MK
-14 ITSYQILSRYTETS
+14 T
-28 TDGIWQRKEKL
+28 
-39 GEKYEEN
+39 N
-46 IIFALFSA
+46 IIFALFTA
-54 FMVIAIAVG
+54 FIVIAIAVG
-63 FYMHWN
+63 FYMQWN
-69 LTAIAILLGILF
+69 PIVIAILLGMLF
-81 VGTICYLIGICQH
+81 VGTICYLIGICRH
-94 LIMSIVVSCKEKIH
+94 LIIPSVNSWKEKIH

-135 ENHISLLSP
+135 EKHISLLSP

-203 FVEVNMSESDST
+203 FVEVNLSDGDNT
-215 PKSNEDS
+215 VKGKEDS

-251 IERTSRKKRI
+251 IERTSRKKR
-261 FVVVCILL
+261 FLVVVSILF
-269 FVVANLCLFCQEQVT
+269 FVVANLFLFCQEQVT

-293 LKSSFLFGLSIC
+293 LKSSFLFGISIC
-305 VFILGICVI
+305 VFIIGIWVV

-428 IPFVNVS
+428 IPFVNAS

-441 RRKIANLHIPEAE
+441 RRKITGLRIPEVE
-454 VRSSF
+454 VSSSF
-459 ITDISVFV
+459 ITDISAFV

-482 YRNLLDKKLN
+482 YRNLLDKKLK
-492 KEKLLAMILYKNLF
+492 KEKLLAMILYKNLY

-520 YQTFF
+520 YETFM
-525 SAPKIRNEIRED
+525 SA
-537 DSDRLK
+537 
-543 EIDSEIQAISE
+543 
-554 ETLRSIEE
+554 ETLRDEILEDDRTQIDKVDSNLQAINEE
-562 LRAVI
+562 CLRNLNELYAVI
-567 VGKLLKLWPGDDWE
+567 IGKFITLYPDGGWYL
-581 IYCDGGKKQISSL
+581 YCDNKRRGISEFYSD
-594 FSEENILHILDGNI
+594 ENILKILNGQVGFSED
-608 YFENKYYRY
+608 YSRPRFFSKE
-617 QTRHLNAD
+617 
-625 EIKSSLG
+625 EIKNVLG
-632 ESYKYRIRKKIIQS
+632 NSFDYEKRKKRIQS
-646 VADDKI
+646 ITDDKI
-652 KTLRDKRKVLMDDI
+652 KTLRDNRKALMDDI
-666 AAIDK
+666 AAIEK
-671 YTLSVIAKTE
+671 HTLSDIAKSD

-688 EIPKGEEEKY
+688 GTIKGQEEKY
-698 KVLKYFLEKG
+698 KVLKYLLEKG

-737 KFNTPKEFDYKL
+737 KFNAPKEFDYKL

-792 LKQMIV
+792 LKQMVV

-822 LAHID
+822 LVHID
-827 KNVWKSLDMDKK
+827 NVWKSLDKDIN
-839 HTNKDKDRVISTLF
+839 HIAKDKNKVISMMF

-859 DIRAINTSYP
+859 DIRTVNTSYP

-878 NYSDLFEDIDQVRAR
+878 NYSELFEDIDQVRAR

-906 IDDSNA
+906 KDDSNGT
-912 ADTYSYIYENN
+912 DTYSYIYENN

-934 IFKHNDLP
+934 IFKHNELS
-942 VVDLDSAIYTSIEET
+942 VNNLDSAIYTSIEET
-957 ELNELQDY
+957 ELNELQGY
-965 VLLELPAFVE
+965 VHQELPTFVD
-975 NLMLASSNIHESS
+975 NLMFAPGNTHESS

-997 DIQTSDIIK
+997 DIQASDIIK
-1006 LIKHNDTLWDD
+1006 LINHNITLWDD
-1017 CKGISDENIV
+1017 CKSIMDESIV
-1027 RNLFWKNKIK
+1027 STLFVKNKIK
-1037 MTIKNVKHYCSCI
+1037 MTFKNVKHYCSCI
-1050 GTWKIDSS
+1050 GSWNIDDT
-1058 LVVFMNLNEEKT
+1058 LVAFMNRNEEKS

-1078 QSNDEH
+1078 EINDEH
-1084 ETELL
+1084 EIELL
-1089 ASVVKSDN
+1089 ASVVQSDD

-1102 AFSIFNNHW
+1102 AFSVFNNHY
-1111 LIDAWSK
+1111 LIDIWCND
-1118 ELSQLNETR
+1118 LSQLNKTR

-1134 GIITVSPSIYQ
+1134 GIISISPSTYQ
-1145 DIIKGN
+1145 DIITEH
-1151 PKLSKYLLCKD
+1151 PLLSKYLLCKN
-1162 PDKIISEWDEFAFS
+1162 PDNIISEWDEFAFS
-1176 ITTVVE
+1176 IATVVE
-1182 ILSWVEYKKYHSF
+1182 MLSWIEYKKYHNF
-1195 ILDKIET
+1195 ILNKIEM
-1202 ESVTPIIANALLA
+1202 ESITPTIANALLS
-1215 YFSKSDSEFNLSLYK
+1215 YFSKSDSEFNLSLYA
-1230 EAMEKSDNPA
+1230 EAMEKSSNPA
-1240 LKILA
+1240 LKVLA

-1250 AKRLIAMNEL
+1250 AKRIIAVNEL
-1260 AGIFAKTKGIFE
+1260 PNIFAKTKGIFE

-1292 FMEALHQSKYIGQV
+1292 FMNALHQFRYIGQV
-1306 KEKGD
+1306 REKGD

>member
-1 MIGYLYGHKKYIQ
+1 ML
-14 ITSYQILSRYTETS
+14 
-28 TDGIWQRKEKL
+28 
-39 GEKYEEN
+39 
-46 IIFALFSA
+46 
-54 FMVIAIAVG
+54 IAIAAG
-63 FYMHWN
+63 FYMQWN
-69 LTAIAILLGILF
+69 PTAIAILLGMLF
-81 VGTICYLIGICQH
+81 VGTICYLIGICRH
-94 LIMSIVVSCKEKIH
+94 LIMSSVNSWKEKIH

-129 KLEDTG
+129 KLEDTR
-135 ENHISLLSP
+135 EKHISLLSP
-144 IDDFK
+144 VDDFK
-149 RHKEYIIRLKNAI
+149 RHREYVIRLKNAI

-215 PKSNEDS
+215 SKGKDDS

-251 IERTSRKKRI
+251 IERTSSRKRI
-261 FVVVCILL
+261 LMAVSILV
-269 FVVANLCLFCQEQVT
+269 FVVANLFLFCQVQVN
-284 KYFLIPTEV
+284 KYFLIPAEV
-293 LKSSFLFGLSIC
+293 LKSSSLFGISIS
-305 VFILGICVI
+305 VFVIGICVI
-314 LFQLILFIKKISIK
+314 LFKLILFIKKISIK
-328 NLTLDKATLEF
+328 KLTLDKATLEF

-364 NIVIFEDI
+364 NVVIFEDI

-400 IIFLYALKDDIFAN
+400 IVFLYALKDDIFAN

-428 IPFVNVS
+428 IPFVNAS

-441 RRKIANLHIPEAE
+441 RRKITDLHIPEAE
-454 VRSSF
+454 VSSSF

-482 YRNLLDKKLN
+482 YRNLLDKKL
-492 KEKLLAMILYKNLF
+492 KKGKLLAMILYKNLY

-520 YQTFF
+520 YETFI
-525 SAPKIRNEIRED
+525 SAGILKNEIKKD
-537 DSDRLK
+537 DWKRLE
-543 EIDSEIQAISE
+543 EIDLEIQAISE
-554 ETLRSIEE
+554 ESLRSIEE

-567 VGKLLKLWPGDDWE
+567 VGNLLKLWPGVGWE
-581 IYCDGGKKQISSL
+581 IYCNGYKTNITSL
-594 FSEENILHILDGNI
+594 FSEENIQHILKGKI
-608 YFENKYYRY
+608 YFLSNGYNYSSR
-617 QTRHLNAD
+617 QPNLD
-625 EIKSSLG
+625 EIKSTLG
-632 ESYKYRIRKKIIQS
+632 ESYKYSVRKKFIQS
-646 VADDKI
+646 IADDKI

-671 YTLSVIAKTE
+671 YTLSDIAKTD

-737 KFNTPKEFDYKL
+737 KFNAPKEFDYKL

-760 AVDYDHKGILNK
+760 VVDYDHKGILNK

-792 LKQMIV
+792 LKQMVV
-798 HEQYIDLLYQF
+798 HERYIDLLYQF

-822 LAHID
+822 LVHID
-827 KNVWKSLDMDKK
+827 NVWKSLDKDIN
-839 HTNKDKDRVISTLF
+839 HITKDKDKVISAMF

-859 DIRAINTSYP
+859 DIRTVNTSYP

-893 ELLDLLNLNVQSL
+893 ELLDLLDLNVQSL
-906 IDDSNA
+906 TDDSNA
-912 ADTYSYIYENN
+912 ADTYSYIYDNN

-934 IFKHNDLP
+934 IFKHNELP
-942 VVDLDSAIYTSIEET
+942 VDNLDSAIYTTIEGT
-957 ELNELQDY
+957 ELNELQGY
-965 VLLELPAFVE
+965 VHQELPTFMD
-975 NLMLASSNIHESS
+975 NLMFAPSNTHESS
-988 DTIVSLMDE
+988 DSIVSLMNE

-1006 LIKHNDTLWDD
+1006 LIKHNVTLWDD
-1017 CKGISDENIV
+1017 CKDITDKDVVST
-1027 RNLFWKNKIK
+1027 LFWKNKIK
-1037 MTIKNVKHYCSCI
+1037 MTIENVKHYCSCI

-1078 QSNDEH
+1078 QNNDEH

-1089 ASVVKSDN
+1089 ASVVQSDN

-1111 LIDAWSK
+1111 LIDVWSN

-1127 VRYVVDE
+1127 IRYLVDE
-1134 GIITVSPSIYQ
+1134 GIISISPSTYQ

-1195 ILDKIET
+1195 ILDQIET
-1202 ESVTPIIANALLA
+1202 ESVTPIIANALLS
-1215 YFSKSDSEFNLSLYK
+1215 YFSKSDSEFNLSLYT
-1230 EAMEKSDNPA
+1230 ESMEKSDNPA
-1240 LKILA
+1240 LKLLA

-1272 GLEKQG
+1272 GLDKQG
-1278 EVYSISKQVEGAQD
+1278 EVYSISKQIEGAQY

>member
-1 MIGYLYGHKKYIQ
+1 MKK
-14 ITSYQILSRYTETS
+14 
-28 TDGIWQRKEKL
+28 
-39 GEKYEEN
+39 N
-46 IIFALFSA
+46 IIFALFTA
-54 FMVIAIAVG
+54 FMLIAISVG
-63 FYMHWN
+63 FYMQWN
-69 LTAIAILLGILF
+69 PTVIAILLGMLF
-81 VGTICYLIGICQH
+81 MGTICYLIGICRH
-94 LIMSIVVSCKEKIH
+94 LIISSIIFYKEKIH
-108 KAYRKYIRRIAVNCG
+108 KTYRKYIRRIAINCS
-123 RKVNRW
+123 RKINRW
-129 KLEDTG
+129 KLEETD
-135 ENHISLLSP
+135 ERQISLLSP
-144 IDDFK
+144 IDDFN

-162 DQPNVFNIALTGS
+162 AQPNVFNIALTGS

-328 NLTLDKATLEF
+328 NLSLDKATLEF

-356 YLFQEKKY
+356 YLFQEKKS
-364 NIVIFEDI
+364 NVVIFEDI

-441 RRKIANLHIPEAE
+441 RRKIANLHIPESE

-459 ITDISVFV
+459 ITDISAFV

-492 KEKLLAMILYKNLF
+492 KEKLLAMILYKNLY

-520 YQTFF
+520 YETFI
-525 SAPKIRNEIRED
+525 STGLLKDEIKKD
-537 DSDRLK
+537 DWKRLE
-543 EIDSEIQAISE
+543 EIDLEIQAISE
-554 ETLRSIEE
+554 ESLRSIEE

-567 VGKLLKLWPGDDWE
+567 VGKILKLWPGSGWE
-581 IYCDGGKKQISSL
+581 IYSDGNKIDISSL
-594 FSEENILHILDGNI
+594 YSEKNILHILEGNI
-608 YFENKYYRY
+608 FFRNTYYSY
-617 QTRHLNAD
+617 DVKHLTAE
-625 EIKSSLG
+625 EIKSTLG
-632 ESYKYRIRKKIIQS
+632 ESYNYSKRKTLIQS
-646 VADDKI
+646 IADDKI
-652 KTLRDKRKVLMDDI
+652 EDLREERKVFVDALSATKKFTLLDI
-666 AAIDK
+666 AKSD
-671 YTLSVIAKTE
+671 
-681 RDIFEHV
+681 RNIFEHV
-688 EIPKGEEEKY
+688 DTIKGHEEKY
-698 KVLKYFLEKG
+698 KVLKYLLEKG
-708 YIDEEYFFY
+708 YIDEKYFFY

-737 KFNTPKEFDYKL
+737 KFNAPKEFDYKL

-760 AVDYDHKGILNK
+760 IVDYDHKGILNK
-772 DLLEYCLLHEDE
+772 DLLEFCLLHEDE
-784 YEEECDAI
+784 YEYEIKCDAI
-792 LKQMIV
+792 LKQMVV
-798 HEQYIDLLYQF
+798 HEQYIDLLYKF
-809 MQEGNCVPTFIKR
+809 MQEGDCVPTFIKR
-822 LAHID
+822 LVHID

-859 DIRAINTSYP
+859 DIRTVNTTYP

-878 NYSDLFEDIDQVRAR
+878 NYSELFENIDQTRVR
-893 ELLDLLNLNVQSL
+893 ELLDLLDLNVQSL
-906 IDDSNA
+906 KDDSNGT
-912 ADTYSYIYENN
+912 DTYSYIYENN

-929 DNIKV
+929 DNVKV
-934 IFKHNDLP
+934 IFKHNELP
-942 VVDLDSAIYTSIEET
+942 VDNLDSAIYTSIEAA
-957 ELNELQDY
+957 ELNELQGY
-965 VLLELPAFVE
+965 VHQELPAFVD
-975 NLMLASSNIHESS
+975 NLMLTSSNTHESS

-997 DIQTSDIIK
+997 DIKVDDIIK
-1006 LIKHNDTLWDD
+1006 LIKHNNTLWDD
-1017 CKGISDENIV
+1017 CKDITDKDVVST
-1027 RNLFWKNKIK
+1027 LFAENKIK
-1037 MTIKNVKHYCSCI
+1037 VTIKNVIHYCSCI

-1070 MEEFTKLV
+1070 IEEFTKLV

-1102 AFSIFNNHW
+1102 AFSIFDNHW

-1278 EVYSISKQVEGAQD
+1278 EVYSISKQEEGAQD

>member
-1 MIGYLYGHKKYIQ
+1 MKK
-14 ITSYQILSRYTETS
+14 
-28 TDGIWQRKEKL
+28 
-39 GEKYEEN
+39 N

-81 VGTICYLIGICQH
+81 VGTICYLIGICRH

-135 ENHISLLSP
+135 ENYISLLSP

-400 IIFLYALKDDIFAN
+400 IVFLYALKDDIFAN

-428 IPFVNVS
+428 IPFVNAS

-441 RRKIANLHIPEAE
+441 RRKITDLHIPEAE
-454 VRSSF
+454 VSSSF
-459 ITDISVFV
+459 ITDISAFV

-482 YRNLLDKKLN
+482 YRNLLDKKL
-492 KEKLLAMILYKNLF
+492 KKGKLLAMILYKNLY
-506 PTDFSLLHQNKGVV
+506 PTDFSWLHQNKGVV
-520 YQTFF
+520 YETFM
-525 SAPKIRNEIRED
+525 SSPKIRSEIRED

-543 EIDSEIQAISE
+543 EIDSEIQGISE

-567 VGKLLKLWPGDDWE
+567 VGKLLKLWPGPGWD
-581 IYCDGGKKQISSL
+581 IYCDGRNIDINSL
-594 FSEENILHILDGNI
+594 YSEDNIQHILKGNI
-608 YFENKYYRY
+608 FFRNSIYSNSVK
-617 QTRHLNAD
+617 HLNTD
-625 EIKSSLG
+625 EIKSTLG
-632 ESYKYRIRKKIIQS
+632 ESYKYSVRKKNIQS
-646 VADDKI
+646 VANNKI
-652 KTLRDKRKVLMDDI
+652 EYLRDERRAFMDGI
-666 AAIDK
+666 AVIDK
-671 YTLSVIAKTE
+671 YTLTDIAKSD

-688 EIPKGEEEKY
+688 DIPKGEEEKY
-698 KVLKYFLEKG
+698 KVLKYLLEKG

-760 AVDYDHKGILNK
+760 VVDYDHKGILNK
-772 DLLEYCLLHEDE
+772 DLLKFCLLHEDE
-784 YEEECDAI
+784 YEDECDAI
-792 LKQMIV
+792 LKQMVV

-942 VVDLDSAIYTSIEET
+942 VVNLDSAIYTSIEET

-1006 LIKHNDTLWDD
+1006 LIKPLLSRLE
-1017 CKGISDENIV
+1017 I
-1027 RNLFWKNKIK
+1027 
-1037 MTIKNVKHYCSCI
+1037 I
-1050 GTWKIDSS
+1050 GP
-1058 LVVFMNLNEEKT
+1058 EK
-1070 MEEFTKLV
+1070 
-1078 QSNDEH
+1078 
-1084 ETELL
+1084 
-1089 ASVVKSDN
+1089 
-1097 INDNI
+1097 
-1102 AFSIFNNHW
+1102 
-1111 LIDAWSK
+1111 AW
-1118 ELSQLNETR
+1118 
-1127 VRYVVDE
+1127 
-1134 GIITVSPSIYQ
+1134 I
-1145 DIIKGN
+1145 
-1151 PKLSKYLLCKD
+1151 
-1162 PDKIISEWDEFAFS
+1162 
-1176 ITTVVE
+1176 
-1182 ILSWVEYKKYHSF
+1182 
-1195 ILDKIET
+1195 
-1202 ESVTPIIANALLA
+1202 
-1215 YFSKSDSEFNLSLYK
+1215 
-1230 EAMEKSDNPA
+1230 
-1240 LKILA
+1240 
-1245 STCCI
+1245 
-1250 AKRLIAMNEL
+1250 
-1260 AGIFAKTKGIFE
+1260 
-1272 GLEKQG
+1272 
-1278 EVYSISKQVEGAQD
+1278 
-1292 FMEALHQSKYIGQV
+1292 
-1306 KEKGD
+1306 
-1311 YLTGKVLK
+1311 
-1319 RKPK
+1319 

>member
-1 MIGYLYGHKKYIQ
+1 MK
-14 ITSYQILSRYTETS
+14 S
-28 TDGIWQRKEKL
+28 
-39 GEKYEEN
+39 N
-46 IIFALFSA
+46 IIFTLLTA
-54 FMVIAIAVG
+54 FMLIAISVG
-63 FYMHWN
+63 FYMQWN
-69 LTAIAILLGILF
+69 PTVIVILLGMLF

-94 LIMSIVVSCKEKIH
+94 LIMPSVNSWKEKIH

-123 RKVNRW
+123 RKVIRW
-129 KLEDTG
+129 KLEDAG
-135 ENHISLLSP
+135 EIHISLLSP

-203 FVEVNMSESDST
+203 FVEVNLSDGDNT
-215 PKSNEDS
+215 VKGKEDG

-251 IERTSRKKRI
+251 IERISKKKRI
-261 FVVVCILL
+261 LMVLGILL

-293 LKSSFLFGLSIC
+293 LKSSFLFGISIC
-305 VFILGICVI
+305 VFIIGIWVV

-356 YLFQEKKY
+356 YLFQGNKY
-364 NIVIFEDI
+364 NVVIFEDI

-400 IIFLYALKDDIFAN
+400 IVFLYALKDDIFAN

-428 IPFVNVS
+428 IPFVNAS

-441 RRKIANLHIPEAE
+441 RRKITGLRIPEVE
-454 VRSSF
+454 VSSSF
-459 ITDISVFV
+459 ITDISAFV

-492 KEKLLAMILYKNLF
+492 KEKLLAMILYKNLY

-520 YQTFF
+520 YEAFM
-525 SAPKIRNEIRED
+525 SA
-537 DSDRLK
+537 
-543 EIDSEIQAISE
+543 
-554 ETLRSIEE
+554 ETLRDEILEDDRTQIDKVDSNLQAINEE
-562 LRAVI
+562 CLRNLNELYAVI
-567 VGKLLKLWPGDDWE
+567 IGKFITLYPDGGWYL
-581 IYCDGGKKQISSL
+581 YCDNKRRGISEFYSD
-594 FSEENILHILDGNI
+594 ENILKILNGQVGFSED
-608 YFENKYYRY
+608 YSRPRFFSKE
-617 QTRHLNAD
+617 
-625 EIKSSLG
+625 EIKNVLG
-632 ESYKYRIRKKIIQS
+632 NSFDYEKRKKRIQS
-646 VADDKI
+646 ITDDKI
-652 KTLRDKRKVLMDDI
+652 KTLRDKRKALMDDI
-666 AAIDK
+666 AAIEK
-671 YTLSVIAKTE
+671 HTLSDIAKSD

-688 EIPKGEEEKY
+688 GTIKGQEEKY
-698 KVLKYFLEKG
+698 KVLKYLLEKG

-737 KFNTPKEFDYKL
+737 KFNAPKEFDYKL

-792 LKQMIV
+792 LKQMVV

-822 LAHID
+822 LVHID
-827 KNVWKSLDMDKK
+827 NVWKSLDKDIN
-839 HTNKDKDRVISTLF
+839 HITKDKDKVIFAMF

-859 DIRAINTSYP
+859 DIRTVNTSYP

-893 ELLDLLNLNVQSL
+893 KLLDLLNLNVQSL
-906 IDDSNA
+906 IDDNNA

-929 DNIKV
+929 DNVKV
-934 IFKHNDLP
+934 IFKHNELP
-942 VVDLDSAIYTSIEET
+942 VDNLDSAIYTSIEET

-965 VLLELPAFVE
+965 VHQELPAFVE

-1027 RNLFWKNKIK
+1027 RNLFWENKIK
-1037 MTIKNVKHYCSCI
+1037 MTIENVKHYCSCI

-1097 INDNI
+1097 IIDNI

-1111 LIDAWSK
+1111 LIDVWSK

-1202 ESVTPIIANALLA
+1202 ESVTPIIANALLS

-1240 LKILA
+1240 LKILT

-1272 GLEKQG
+1272 GLDKQG
-1278 EVYSISKQVEGAQD
+1278 EVYSISKQIEGAQH
-1292 FMEALHQSKYIGQV
+1292 FMEALHQSKYIGLV

>member
-1 MIGYLYGHKKYIQ
+1 M
-14 ITSYQILSRYTETS
+14 
-28 TDGIWQRKEKL
+28 
-39 GEKYEEN
+39 
-46 IIFALFSA
+46 
-54 FMVIAIAVG
+54 
-63 FYMHWN
+63 
-69 LTAIAILLGILF
+69 
-81 VGTICYLIGICQH
+81 
-94 LIMSIVVSCKEKIH
+94 
-108 KAYRKYIRRIAVNCG
+108 
-123 RKVNRW
+123 
-129 KLEDTG
+129 
-135 ENHISLLSP
+135 SP

-215 PKSNEDS
+215 PKSKEDS

-251 IERTSRKKRI
+251 IERTSSKKRI
-261 FVVVCILL
+261 LNSVSILL
-269 FVVANLCLFCQEQVT
+269 FVVANLFLFCQEQVT

-293 LKSSFLFGLSIC
+293 LKSSFLFGISIC
-305 VFILGICVI
+305 VFIIGIWVV

-356 YLFQEKKY
+356 YLFQGNKY
-364 NIVIFEDI
+364 NVVIFEDI

-400 IIFLYALKDDIFAN
+400 IVFLYALKDDIFAN

-428 IPFVNVS
+428 IPFVNAS

-441 RRKIANLHIPEAE
+441 RRKITGLRIPEVE
-454 VRSSF
+454 VSSSF
-459 ITDISVFV
+459 ITDISAFV

-482 YRNLLDKKLN
+482 YRNLLDKKLK
-492 KEKLLAMILYKNLF
+492 KEKLLAMILYKNLY

-520 YQTFF
+520 YETFM
-525 SAPKIRNEIRED
+525 SA
-537 DSDRLK
+537 
-543 EIDSEIQAISE
+543 
-554 ETLRSIEE
+554 ETLRDEILEDDRTQIDKVDSNLQAINEE
-562 LRAVI
+562 CLRNLNELYAVI
-567 VGKLLKLWPGDDWE
+567 IGKFITLYPDGGWYL
-581 IYCDGGKKQISSL
+581 YCDNKRRGISEFYSD
-594 FSEENILHILDGNI
+594 ENILKILNGQVGFSED
-608 YFENKYYRY
+608 YSRPRFFSKE
-617 QTRHLNAD
+617 
-625 EIKSSLG
+625 EIKNVLG
-632 ESYKYRIRKKIIQS
+632 NSFDYEKRKKRIQS
-646 VADDKI
+646 ITDDKI
-652 KTLRDKRKVLMDDI
+652 KTLRDKRKALMDDI
-666 AAIDK
+666 AAIEK
-671 YTLSVIAKTE
+671 HTLSDIAKSD

-688 EIPKGEEEKY
+688 GTIKGQEEKY
-698 KVLKYFLEKG
+698 KVLKYLLEKG

-737 KFNTPKEFDYKL
+737 KFNAPKEFDYKL

-792 LKQMIV
+792 LKQMVV

-822 LAHID
+822 LVHID
-827 KNVWKSLDMDKK
+827 NVWKSLDKDIN
-839 HTNKDKDRVISTLF
+839 HIAKDKNKVISMMF

-859 DIRAINTSYP
+859 DIRTVNTSYP

-878 NYSDLFEDIDQVRAR
+878 NYSELFEDIDQVRAR

-929 DNIKV
+929 DNVKV
-934 IFKHNDLP
+934 IFKHNELP
-942 VVDLDSAIYTSIEET
+942 VDNLDSAIYTSIEET

-965 VLLELPAFVE
+965 VHQELPAIVE
-975 NLMLASSNIHESS
+975 NLMLASSNTHESS
-988 DTIVSLMDE
+988 DTIVSLMEE

-1017 CKGISDENIV
+1017 CKNITDQNV
-1027 RNLFWKNKIK
+1027 VSTLFVENKIK
-1037 MTIKNVKHYCSCI
+1037 MTFENVKYYCSCI
-1050 GTWKIDSS
+1050 GSWNIDNI
-1058 LVVFMNLNEEKT
+1058 LTAFMNRNEEKS

-1078 QSNDEH
+1078 ESNDAH
-1084 ETELL
+1084 EIELL
-1089 ASVVKSDN
+1089 LSVVQADDIK
-1097 INDNI
+1097 DNI
-1102 AFSIFNNHW
+1102 AYSVFNNHC
-1111 LIDAWSK
+1111 LIDVWSK
-1118 ELSQLNETR
+1118 NLSQLNVKR

-1134 GIITVSPSIYQ
+1134 GIISISPSNYQ
-1145 DIIKGN
+1145 DIITEH
-1151 PKLSKYLLCKD
+1151 PLLSKYLLCKN
-1162 PDKIISEWDEFAFS
+1162 PDSIISEWDEFAFS
-1176 ITTVVE
+1176 ITAVVE
-1182 ILSWVEYKKYHSF
+1182 MLSWIEYKKYHNF
-1195 ILDKIET
+1195 ILNKIEL
-1202 ESVTPIIANALLA
+1202 ESITPTIANALLS
-1215 YFSKSDSEFNLSLYK
+1215 YFSKSDSEFNLSLYA
-1230 EAMEKSDNPA
+1230 EAMEKSSNPA
-1240 LKILA
+1240 LKVLA

-1250 AKRLIAMNEL
+1250 AKRIIAVNEL
-1260 AGIFAKTKGIFE
+1260 PNIFAKTKGIFE

-1292 FMEALHQSKYIGQV
+1292 FMNALHQFRYIGQV

>member
-1 MIGYLYGHKKYIQ
+1 
-14 ITSYQILSRYTETS
+14 
-28 TDGIWQRKEKL
+28 
-39 GEKYEEN
+39 
-46 IIFALFSA
+46 
-54 FMVIAIAVG
+54 MVIAIAVG
-63 FYMHWN
+63 FYMQWN
-69 LTAIAILLGILF
+69 PTVIVILLGVFF
-81 VGTICYLIGICQH
+81 VGTICYLIGICRH
-94 LIMSIVVSCKEKIH
+94 LIMPSVNSWKEKIH

-400 IIFLYALKDDIFAN
+400 IVFLYALKDDIFAN

-428 IPFVNVS
+428 IPFVNAS

-441 RRKIANLHIPEAE
+441 RRKITDLHIPEAE
-454 VRSSF
+454 VSSSF
-459 ITDISVFV
+459 ITDISAFV

-482 YRNLLDKKLN
+482 YRNLLDKKL
-492 KEKLLAMILYKNLF
+492 KKGKLLAMILYKNLF

-608 YFENKYYRY
+608 YFKNKYYRY

-671 YTLSVIAKTE
+671 YTLSVIAKTD

-792 LKQMIV
+792 LKQMVV
-798 HEQYIDLLYQF
+798 HEQYIDLLYKF
-809 MQEGNCVPTFIKR
+809 MQKGDCVPTFIKR

-827 KNVWKSLDMDKK
+827 KNVWKSLNMDMN
-839 HTNKDKDRVISTLF
+839 HTNKDKDRVISTMF

-859 DIRAINTSYP
+859 DIRSVNTSYP
-869 FNTYINDNN
+869 FNTYVNDNY
-878 NYSDLFEDIDQVRAR
+878 NYSDLFEDIDQKKVR
-893 ELLDLLNLNVQSL
+893 ELLDLLDLNVQSL
-906 IDDSNA
+906 KDDSKGT
-912 ADTYSYIYENN
+912 DTYSYIYENN

-929 DNIKV
+929 DNVKV
-934 IFKHNDLP
+934 IFKHNELP
-942 VVDLDSAIYTSIEET
+942 VDNLDSAIYTSIEET

-965 VLLELPAFVE
+965 VHQELPTFVE
-975 NLMLASSNIHESS
+975 NLMFAPSNTHESS
-988 DTIVSLMDE
+988 NTIVSLMDE

-1017 CKGISDENIV
+1017 CKNITDQNV
-1027 RNLFWKNKIK
+1027 VSTLFVENKIK
-1037 MTIKNVKHYCSCI
+1037 MTFENVKHYCSCI
-1050 GTWKIDSS
+1050 GSWNIDNT
-1058 LVVFMNLNEEKT
+1058 LVDFMNLNEEKS

-1084 ETELL
+1084 EIELL
-1089 ASVVKSDN
+1089 TSVVQSDN
-1097 INDNI
+1097 IIDNI
-1102 AFSIFNNHW
+1102 AFSVFNNYW
-1111 LIDAWSK
+1111 LIDVWSK
-1118 ELSQLNETR
+1118 KLSQLNETR

-1278 EVYSISKQVEGAQD
+1278 EVYSISKQVKGAQN
-1292 FMEALHQSKYIGQV
+1292 FMNVLHQFRYIGQV

>member
-1 MIGYLYGHKKYIQ
+1 MK
-14 ITSYQILSRYTETS
+14 S
-28 TDGIWQRKEKL
+28 
-39 GEKYEEN
+39 N
-46 IIFALFSA
+46 IIFTLLTA
-54 FMVIAIAVG
+54 FMLIAISVG
-63 FYMHWN
+63 FYMQWN
-69 LTAIAILLGILF
+69 PTVIVILLGMLF

-94 LIMSIVVSCKEKIH
+94 LIMPSVNSWKEKIH

-123 RKVNRW
+123 RKVIRW
-129 KLEDTG
+129 KLEDAG
-135 ENHISLLSP
+135 EIHISLLSP

-203 FVEVNMSESDST
+203 FVEVNLSDGDNT
-215 PKSNEDS
+215 VKGKEDG

-251 IERTSRKKRI
+251 IERISKKKRI
-261 FVVVCILL
+261 LMVLGILL

-293 LKSSFLFGLSIC
+293 LKSSFLFVISIC
-305 VFILGICVI
+305 VFIIGIWVV

-356 YLFQEKKY
+356 YLFQGNKY
-364 NIVIFEDI
+364 NVVIFEDI

-400 IIFLYALKDDIFAN
+400 IVFLYALKDDIFAN

-428 IPFVNVS
+428 IPFVNAS

-441 RRKIANLHIPEAE
+441 RRKITGLRIPEVE
-454 VRSSF
+454 VSSSF
-459 ITDISVFV
+459 ITDISAFV

-492 KEKLLAMILYKNLF
+492 KEKLLAMILYKNLY

-520 YQTFF
+520 YEAFM
-525 SAPKIRNEIRED
+525 SA
-537 DSDRLK
+537 
-543 EIDSEIQAISE
+543 
-554 ETLRSIEE
+554 ETLRDEILEDDRTQIDKVDSNLQAINEE
-562 LRAVI
+562 CLRNLNELYAVI
-567 VGKLLKLWPGDDWE
+567 IGKFITLYPDGGWYL
-581 IYCDGGKKQISSL
+581 YCDNKRRGISEFYSD
-594 FSEENILHILDGNI
+594 ENILKILNGQVGFSED
-608 YFENKYYRY
+608 YSRPRFFSKE
-617 QTRHLNAD
+617 
-625 EIKSSLG
+625 EIKNVLG
-632 ESYKYRIRKKIIQS
+632 NSFDYEKRKKRIQS
-646 VADDKI
+646 ITDDKI
-652 KTLRDKRKVLMDDI
+652 KTLRDKRKALMDDI
-666 AAIDK
+666 AAIEK
-671 YTLSVIAKTE
+671 HTLSDIAKSD

-688 EIPKGEEEKY
+688 GTIKGQEEKY
-698 KVLKYFLEKG
+698 KVLKYLLEKG

-737 KFNTPKEFDYKL
+737 KFNAPKEFDYKL

-792 LKQMIV
+792 LKQMVV

-822 LAHID
+822 LVHID
-827 KNVWKSLDMDKK
+827 NVWKSLDKDIN
-839 HTNKDKDRVISTLF
+839 HITKDKDKVISAMF

-859 DIRAINTSYP
+859 DIRTVNTSYP

-893 ELLDLLNLNVQSL
+893 KLLDLLNLNVQSL
-906 IDDSNA
+906 IDDNNA

-929 DNIKV
+929 DNVKV
-934 IFKHNDLP
+934 IFKHNELP
-942 VVDLDSAIYTSIEET
+942 VDNLDSAIYTSIEET

-965 VLLELPAFVE
+965 VHQELPAFVE

-1027 RNLFWKNKIK
+1027 RNLFWENKIK
-1037 MTIKNVKHYCSCI
+1037 MTIENVKHYCSCI

-1097 INDNI
+1097 IIDNI

-1111 LIDAWSK
+1111 LIDVWSK

-1202 ESVTPIIANALLA
+1202 ESVTPIIANALLS

-1240 LKILA
+1240 LKILT

-1272 GLEKQG
+1272 GLDKQG
-1278 EVYSISKQVEGAQD
+1278 EVYSISKQIEGAQH
-1292 FMEALHQSKYIGQV
+1292 FMEALHQSKYIGLV

>member
-1 MIGYLYGHKKYIQ
+1 MKK
-14 ITSYQILSRYTETS
+14 
-28 TDGIWQRKEKL
+28 
-39 GEKYEEN
+39 N

-54 FMVIAIAVG
+54 FIVIAIAIG
-63 FYMHWN
+63 FYMQWN
-69 LTAIAILLGILF
+69 PTVIVILLGMLF
-81 VGTICYLIGICQH
+81 VGIICYLIGICRH
-94 LIMSIVVSCKEKIH
+94 LIMPSVNSWKEKIH

-129 KLEDTG
+129 KLEDAG
-135 ENHISLLSP
+135 EKHISLLSP

-162 DQPNVFNIALTGS
+162 DHPNVFNIALTGS

-203 FVEVNMSESDST
+203 FVEVNLSDGDNT
-215 PKSNEDS
+215 VKGKEDG

-251 IERTSRKKRI
+251 IERTSSKKRI
-261 FVVVCILL
+261 LNSVSILL
-269 FVVANLCLFCQEQVT
+269 FVVANLFLFCQEQVT

-293 LKSSFLFGLSIC
+293 LKSSFLFGISVC
-305 VFILGICVI
+305 VFIIGIWVV

-356 YLFQEKKY
+356 YLFQGNKY
-364 NIVIFEDI
+364 NVVIFEDI

-400 IIFLYALKDDIFAN
+400 IVFLYALKDDIFAN

-428 IPFVNVS
+428 IPFVNAS

-441 RRKIANLHIPEAE
+441 RRKITGLRIPEVE
-454 VRSSF
+454 VSSSF
-459 ITDISVFV
+459 ITDISAFV

-482 YRNLLDKKLN
+482 YRNLLDKKLK
-492 KEKLLAMILYKNLF
+492 KEKLLAMILYKNLY

-520 YQTFF
+520 YETFM
-525 SAPKIRNEIRED
+525 SAEKLRDEILED
-537 DSDRLK
+537 DRTQ
-543 EIDSEIQAISE
+543 IDKVDSNLQAINE
-554 ETLRSIEE
+554 ECLRNLNE
-562 LRAVI
+562 LYAVI
-567 VGKLLKLWPGDDWE
+567 IGKFITLYPDGGWYL
-581 IYCDGGKKQISSL
+581 YCDNKRRGISEFYSD
-594 FSEENILHILDGNI
+594 ENILKILNGQVGFSED
-608 YFENKYYRY
+608 YCRPRFFSKE
-617 QTRHLNAD
+617 
-625 EIKSSLG
+625 EIKKALG
-632 ESYKYRIRKKIIQS
+632 NSYDYVKRKELIQS
-646 VADDKI
+646 IADDKI

-666 AAIDK
+666 AAIEK
-671 YTLSVIAKTE
+671 HTLSDIAKSD

-688 EIPKGEEEKY
+688 GTIKGQEEKY
-698 KVLKYFLEKG
+698 KVLKYLLEKG

-737 KFNTPKEFDYKL
+737 KFNAPKEFDYKL

-760 AVDYDHKGILNK
+760 GVDYDHKGILNK
-772 DLLEYCLLHEDE
+772 DLLKFCLLHEDE
-784 YEEECDAI
+784 YEDKCDAI
-792 LKQMIV
+792 LKQMVV
-798 HEQYIDLLYQF
+798 HEQYIDLLYKF
-809 MQEGNCVPTFIKR
+809 MQEGDCVPTFIKR

-827 KNVWKSLDMDKK
+827 KNVWKSLYMDKK
-839 HTNKDKDRVISTLF
+839 HTNKDKDIVIFTMF

-859 DIRAINTSYP
+859 DIRTINTSYP

-878 NYSDLFEDIDQVRAR
+878 NYSDLFEDINQVRVR
-893 ELLDLLNLNVQSL
+893 ELLDLLNLNVQLL

-929 DNIKV
+929 DNVKV

-942 VVDLDSAIYTSIEET
+942 VVNLDSAIYTSIEET
-957 ELNELQDY
+957 ELNELQGY
-965 VLLELPAFVE
+965 VHQELPAFVD
-975 NLMLASSNIHESS
+975 NLMFAQSNTHESS
-988 DTIVSLMDE
+988 DTIVSLMEE

-1017 CKGISDENIV
+1017 CKNITDQNV
-1027 RNLFWKNKIK
+1027 VSTLFVENKIK
-1037 MTIKNVKHYCSCI
+1037 MTFENVKHYCSCI
-1050 GTWKIDSS
+1050 GSWNIDNI
-1058 LVVFMNLNEEKT
+1058 LTAFMNLNEEKT

-1111 LIDAWSK
+1111 LIDVWSK
-1118 ELSQLNETR
+1118 ELSQLNENR

-1134 GIITVSPSIYQ
+1134 GIITVSSSIYQ
-1145 DIIKGN
+1145 DIIKGH

-1195 ILDKIET
+1195 ILDQIET

>member
-1 MIGYLYGHKKYIQ
+1 MYRL
-14 ITSYQILSRYTETS
+14 R
-28 TDGIWQRKEKL
+28 
-39 GEKYEEN
+39 
-46 IIFALFSA
+46 
-54 FMVIAIAVG
+54 
-63 FYMHWN
+63 
-69 LTAIAILLGILF
+69 LLLRL
-81 VGTICYLIGICQH
+81 ICL
-94 LIMSIVVSCKEKIH
+94 
-108 KAYRKYIRRIAVNCG
+108 
-123 RKVNRW
+123 KVN
-129 KLEDTG
+129 
-135 ENHISLLSP
+135 
-144 IDDFK
+144 
-149 RHKEYIIRLKNAI
+149 
-162 DQPNVFNIALTGS
+162 
-175 YGAGKSSILKTFKA
+175 
-189 YYPEYHYVNVSLAS
+189 
-203 FVEVNMSESDST
+203 ST
-215 PKSNEDS
+215 PKSKEDS

-251 IERTSRKKRI
+251 IERTSSRKRI
-261 FVVVCILL
+261 LMTVSILV
-269 FVVANLCLFCQEQVT
+269 FVVANLFLFCQEQLA
-284 KYFLIPTEV
+284 KFFLIPTEV

-364 NIVIFEDI
+364 NVVIFEDI

-428 IPFVNVS
+428 IPFVNAS

-441 RRKIANLHIPEAE
+441 RRKITGLRIPEVE
-454 VRSSF
+454 VSSSF
-459 ITDISVFV
+459 ITDISAFV

-482 YRNLLDKKLN
+482 YRNLLDKKLK
-492 KEKLLAMILYKNLF
+492 KEKLLAMILYKNLY

-520 YQTFF
+520 YETFM
-525 SAPKIRNEIRED
+525 SA
-537 DSDRLK
+537 
-543 EIDSEIQAISE
+543 
-554 ETLRSIEE
+554 ETLRDEILEDDRTQIDKVDSNLQAINEE
-562 LRAVI
+562 CLRNLNELYAVI
-567 VGKLLKLWPGDDWE
+567 IGKFITLYPDGGWYL
-581 IYCDGGKKQISSL
+581 YCDNKRRGISEFYSD
-594 FSEENILHILDGNI
+594 ENILKILNGQVGFSED
-608 YFENKYYRY
+608 YSRPRFFSKE
-617 QTRHLNAD
+617 
-625 EIKSSLG
+625 EIKNVLG
-632 ESYKYRIRKKIIQS
+632 NSFDYEKRKKRIQS
-646 VADDKI
+646 ITDDKI
-652 KTLRDKRKVLMDDI
+652 KTLRDKRKALMDDI
-666 AAIDK
+666 AAIEK
-671 YTLSVIAKTE
+671 HTLSDIAKSD

-688 EIPKGEEEKY
+688 GTIKGQEEKY
-698 KVLKYFLEKG
+698 KVLKYLLEKG

-737 KFNTPKEFDYKL
+737 KFNAPKEFDYKL

-792 LKQMIV
+792 LKQMVV

-822 LAHID
+822 LVHID
-827 KNVWKSLDMDKK
+827 NVWKSLDKDIN
-839 HTNKDKDRVISTLF
+839 HIAKDKNKVISMMF

-859 DIRAINTSYP
+859 DIRTVNTSYP

-878 NYSDLFEDIDQVRAR
+878 NYSELFEDIDQVRAR

-929 DNIKV
+929 DNVKV
-934 IFKHNDLP
+934 IFKHNELP
-942 VVDLDSAIYTSIEET
+942 VDNLDSAIYTSIEET

-965 VLLELPAFVE
+965 VHQELPAIVE
-975 NLMLASSNIHESS
+975 NLMLASSNTHESS
-988 DTIVSLMDE
+988 DTIVSLMEE

-1017 CKGISDENIV
+1017 CKNITDQNV
-1027 RNLFWKNKIK
+1027 VSTLFVENKIK
-1037 MTIKNVKHYCSCI
+1037 MTFENVKYYCSCI
-1050 GTWKIDSS
+1050 GSWNIDNI
-1058 LVVFMNLNEEKT
+1058 LTAFMNRNEEKS

-1078 QSNDEH
+1078 ESNDAH
-1084 ETELL
+1084 EIELL
-1089 ASVVKSDN
+1089 LSVVQADDIK
-1097 INDNI
+1097 DNI
-1102 AFSIFNNHW
+1102 AYSVFNNHC
-1111 LIDAWSK
+1111 LIDVWSK
-1118 ELSQLNETR
+1118 NLSQLNVKR

-1134 GIITVSPSIYQ
+1134 GIISISPSNYQ
-1145 DIIKGN
+1145 DIITEH
-1151 PKLSKYLLCKD
+1151 PLLSKYLLCKN
-1162 PDKIISEWDEFAFS
+1162 PDSIISEWDEFAFS
-1176 ITTVVE
+1176 ITAVVE
-1182 ILSWVEYKKYHSF
+1182 MLSWIEYKKYHNF
-1195 ILDKIET
+1195 ILNKIEL
-1202 ESVTPIIANALLA
+1202 ESITPTIANALLS
-1215 YFSKSDSEFNLSLYK
+1215 YFSKSDSEFNLSLYA
-1230 EAMEKSDNPA
+1230 EAMEKSSNPA
-1240 LKILA
+1240 LKVLA

-1250 AKRLIAMNEL
+1250 AKRIIAVNEL
-1260 AGIFAKTKGIFE
+1260 PNIFAKTKGIFE

-1292 FMEALHQSKYIGQV
+1292 FMNALHQFRYIGQV

>member
-1 MIGYLYGHKKYIQ
+1 MKK
-14 ITSYQILSRYTETS
+14 
-28 TDGIWQRKEKL
+28 
-39 GEKYEEN
+39 N
-46 IIFALFSA
+46 IIFALFTA
-54 FMVIAIAVG
+54 FMLIAISVG
-63 FYMHWN
+63 FYMQWN
-69 LTAIAILLGILF
+69 PIVIAILLGMLF
-81 VGTICYLIGICQH
+81 VGTICYLIGICRH
-94 LIMSIVVSCKEKIH
+94 LIIPSVNSWKEKIH

-135 ENHISLLSP
+135 GKHISLLSP

-203 FVEVNMSESDST
+203 FVEINMSESDST
-215 PKSNEDS
+215 PKSKEDS

-251 IERTSRKKRI
+251 IERTSSRKRI
-261 FVVVCILL
+261 LMTVSILV
-269 FVVANLCLFCQEQVT
+269 FVVANLFLFCQEQLA
-284 KYFLIPTEV
+284 KFFLIPTEV

-364 NIVIFEDI
+364 NVVIFEDI

-428 IPFVNVS
+428 IPFVNAS

-441 RRKIANLHIPEAE
+441 RRKITGLRIPEVE
-454 VRSSF
+454 VSSSF
-459 ITDISVFV
+459 ITDISAFV

-482 YRNLLDKKLN
+482 YRNLLDKKLK
-492 KEKLLAMILYKNLF
+492 KEKLLAMILYKNLY

-520 YQTFF
+520 YETFM
-525 SAPKIRNEIRED
+525 SA
-537 DSDRLK
+537 
-543 EIDSEIQAISE
+543 
-554 ETLRSIEE
+554 ETLRDEILEDDRTQIDKVDSNLQAINEE
-562 LRAVI
+562 CLRNLNELYAVI
-567 VGKLLKLWPGDDWE
+567 IGKFITLYPDGGWYL
-581 IYCDGGKKQISSL
+581 YCDNKRRGISEFYSD
-594 FSEENILHILDGNI
+594 ENILKILNGQVGFSED
-608 YFENKYYRY
+608 YSRPRFFSKE
-617 QTRHLNAD
+617 
-625 EIKSSLG
+625 EIKNVLG
-632 ESYKYRIRKKIIQS
+632 NSFDYEKRKKRIQS
-646 VADDKI
+646 ITDDKI
-652 KTLRDKRKVLMDDI
+652 KTLRDKRKALMDDI
-666 AAIDK
+666 AAIEK
-671 YTLSVIAKTE
+671 HTLSDIAKSD

-688 EIPKGEEEKY
+688 GTIKGQEEKY
-698 KVLKYFLEKG
+698 KVLKYLLEKG

-737 KFNTPKEFDYKL
+737 KFNAPKEFDYKL

-792 LKQMIV
+792 LKQMVV

-822 LAHID
+822 LVHID
-827 KNVWKSLDMDKK
+827 NVWKSLDKDIN
-839 HTNKDKDRVISTLF
+839 HIAKDKNKVISMMF

-859 DIRAINTSYP
+859 DIRTVNTSYP

-878 NYSDLFEDIDQVRAR
+878 NYSELFEDIDQVRAR

-929 DNIKV
+929 DNVKV
-934 IFKHNDLP
+934 IFKHNELP
-942 VVDLDSAIYTSIEET
+942 VDNLDSAIYTSIEET

-965 VLLELPAFVE
+965 VHQELPAIVE
-975 NLMLASSNIHESS
+975 NLMLASSNTHESS
-988 DTIVSLMDE
+988 DTIVSLMEE

-1017 CKGISDENIV
+1017 CKNITDQNV
-1027 RNLFWKNKIK
+1027 VSTLFVENKIK
-1037 MTIKNVKHYCSCI
+1037 MTFENVKYYCSCI
-1050 GTWKIDSS
+1050 GSWNIDNI
-1058 LVVFMNLNEEKT
+1058 LTAFMNRNEEKS

-1078 QSNDEH
+1078 ESNDAH
-1084 ETELL
+1084 EIELL
-1089 ASVVKSDN
+1089 LSVVQADDIK
-1097 INDNI
+1097 DNI
-1102 AFSIFNNHW
+1102 AYSVFNNHC
-1111 LIDAWSK
+1111 LIDVWSK
-1118 ELSQLNETR
+1118 NLSQLNEKR

-1134 GIITVSPSIYQ
+1134 GIISISPSNYQ
-1145 DIIKGN
+1145 DIITEH
-1151 PKLSKYLLCKD
+1151 PLLSKYLLCKN
-1162 PDKIISEWDEFAFS
+1162 PDSIISEWNEFAFS
-1176 ITTVVE
+1176 ITAVVE
-1182 ILSWVEYKKYHSF
+1182 MLSWIEYKKYHNF
-1195 ILDKIET
+1195 ILNKIEL
-1202 ESVTPIIANALLA
+1202 ESITPTIANALLS
-1215 YFSKSDSEFNLSLYK
+1215 YFSKSDSEFNLSLYA
-1230 EAMEKSDNPA
+1230 EAMEKSSNPA
-1240 LKILA
+1240 LKVLA

-1250 AKRLIAMNEL
+1250 AKRIIAVNEL
-1260 AGIFAKTKGIFE
+1260 PNIFAKTKGIFE
-1272 GLEKQG
+1272 GLETQG

-1292 FMEALHQSKYIGQV
+1292 FMNALHQFKYIGQV